1 MKKGFKSKLRM
12 TITMLL
18 MTWILAVPVFSAYA
32 SYSAPA
38 KDGLVNIPTASDNKK
53 TLDQLITGDKTTD
66 YDKANWVDYLNKHT
80 GADLNNAQKRNDKK
94 KKEDKESVSDG
105 ASKGSWTNGLDNS
118 IYDGDAQKIKK
129 DKDEDK
135 DPGVVEGLLIA
146 FFKSIGDWGYKFFN
160 NIHMTLDTVI
170 LGRVGGHGI
179 AMNGYN
185 VALFTFELRPGNPF
199 GIIAAAAYKTIRNI
213 IYILILVIVMGK
225 LAAATYAG
233 GSQRAIQALK
243 DAIGAFALAVVMLTA
258 MPYFVDVFLYIRD
271 VGLYAVAV
279 SLGKNVLNLDV
290 GSLSLIDMFRK
301 NAEQSFMNTA
311 MYVGSMMLNLYF
323 GIQYVGL
330 AISYVVYFF
339 AFPFVCMNTQFDR
352 KALGE
357 WWKSILL
364 SMVIPILDVV
374 LLFIPL
380 AFGVLGNS
388 EAIHVLQL
396 LVCSMLI
403 PARMLLRGAM
413 GIRTSMGMEMAG
425 IATMMG
431 AMSFARSAI
440 GGTARLAAGI
450 GRGIAGGKNDFTM
463 AEMNREQ
470 SERDNNQKVTSS
482 DHYDKQYGQQYDQKT
497 DSGVQACDDGVGV
510 FSDKME
516 MPHANSYVEG
526 AENLS
531 AMHAAVMGSFG
542 ENSENAIFQDSA
554 GEKTSDSGS
563 QSGVDQDI
571 LEKYAN
577 TSNFESPE
585 FKELSAAKKAE
596 LYRKRAYMRF
606 GGAAGK
612 ALFGAGGMAGG
623 AALAG
628 MTTTFFSPA
637 TKLQAMSI
645 GMDAGGSLGGAIGG
659 FAGSAVGGKIAD
671 KIPDTCQADNNGESV
686 DESSPQEMQNYIKNL
701 VQSRYQATMS
711 SINNEEIKA
720 MNLQQFQQYMTSD
733 QNADMEKYMDGV
745 YNSVKEMD
753 ASPKEMKEEMSRY
766 CVKHAMELSQP
777 YLDKNVNV
785 KSENMDPK
793 ILNELRERNNTA
805 LHNYYDKNFAPDV
818 LTSKYGGKY
827 KFD

>member
-1 MKKGFKSKLRM
+1 MKKGLKNKLRM

-146 FFKSIGDWGYKFFN
+146 FFKSMGDWGYKFFN

-185 VALFTFELRPGNPF
+185 VALFTFELRPGNPY
-199 GIIAAAAYKTIRNI
+199 GVVAAAAYTTMRNI

-243 DAIGAFALAVVMLTA
+243 DSIGSFALAVVMLTA

-271 VGLYAVAV
+271 VGLYATAV
-279 SLGKNVLNLDV
+279 SLGKNVLNMDIS
-290 GSLSLIDMFRK
+290 SLSLIDMFK
-301 NAEQSFMNTA
+301 ENAEQSFMNTA
-311 MYVGSMMLNLYF
+311 MYVGTLLLNLYF
-323 GIQYVGL
+323 GLQYVGL
-330 AISYVVYFF
+330 ALSYVVYFF
-339 AFPFVCMNTQFDR
+339 AFPFVCMNMQFDK

-357 WWKSILL
+357 WWKSLL
-364 SMVIPILDVV
+364 FSMVVPISDIM

-380 AFGVLGNS
+380 AFSHLGS
-388 EAIHVLQL
+388 SQAVHVLQL
-396 LVCSMLI
+396 IICSMLI
-403 PARMLLRGAM
+403 PTRMQLRGAM
-413 GIRTSMGMEMAG
+413 GIHTNIGMEMAG

-450 GRGIAGGKNDFTM
+450 GGGIAGGMRDRSM
-463 AEMNREQ
+463 AKMNQEQ
-470 SERDNNQKVTSS
+470 AARNEKQKVTAWNQ
-482 DHYDKQYGQQYDQKT
+482 YKQQNGY
-497 DSGVQACDDGVGV
+497 GVQPSADGRGTIPGEKEMPGVNSYAEGVRKLSEMYGVPPEAFGKDAANAVYEDGVG
-510 FSDKME
+510 
-516 MPHANSYVEG
+516 
-526 AENLS
+526 
-531 AMHAAVMGSFG
+531 GSGGFG
-542 ENSENAIFQDSA
+542 
-554 GEKTSDSGS
+554 GSGYGGT
-563 QSGVDQDI
+563 QSGVDQDL

-585 FKELSAAKKAE
+585 FKNLSPAKKAE
-596 LYRKRAYMRF
+596 LYRKRSLQQF

-612 ALFGAGGMAGG
+612 ALLGAGGMVGG
-623 AALAG
+623 AAVAG

-637 TKLQAMSI
+637 TKLQAMGI
-645 GMDAGGSLGGAIGG
+645 GMDAGGSFGGAVGG
-659 FAGSAVGGKIAD
+659 LAGSALGGKIAD
-671 KIPDTCQADNNGESV
+671 KIPGARTESFGGKDV
-686 DESSPQEMQNYIKNL
+686 DRLAQQEMQNYRKEWA
-701 VQSRYQATMS
+701 QSMYQATMS
-711 SINNEEIKA
+711 GITEEEINA

-793 ILNELRERNNTA
+793 ILNELRERNKTA

>member
-146 FFKSIGDWGYKFFN
+146 FFKSMGDWGYKFFN

-185 VALFTFELRPGNPF
+185 VALFTFELRPGNPY
-199 GIIAAAAYKTIRNI
+199 GVVAAAAYTTMRNI

-243 DAIGAFALAVVMLTA
+243 DSIGSFALAVVMLTA

-271 VGLYAVAV
+271 VGLYATAV
-279 SLGKNVLNLDV
+279 SLGKNVLNMDIS
-290 GSLSLIDMFRK
+290 SLSLIDMFK
-301 NAEQSFMNTA
+301 ENAEQSFMNTA
-311 MYVGSMMLNLYF
+311 MYVGTLLLNLYF
-323 GIQYVGL
+323 GLQYVGL
-330 AISYVVYFF
+330 ALSYVVYFF
-339 AFPFVCMNTQFDR
+339 AFPFVCMNMQFDK

-357 WWKSILL
+357 WWKSLL
-364 SMVIPILDVV
+364 FSMVVPISDIM

-380 AFGVLGNS
+380 AFSHLGS
-388 EAIHVLQL
+388 SQAVHVLQL
-396 LVCSMLI
+396 IICSMLI
-403 PARMLLRGAM
+403 PTRMQLRGAM
-413 GIRTSMGMEMAG
+413 GIHTNMGMEMAG

-450 GRGIAGGKNDFTM
+450 GGGIAGGMRDRSM
-463 AEMNREQ
+463 AKMNQEQ
-470 SERDNNQKVTSS
+470 AARNENQKVTAWNQ
-482 DHYDKQYGQQYDQKT
+482 YKQQNGY
-497 DSGVQACDDGVGV
+497 GVQPSADGRGTIPGEKEMPGVNSYAEGVKKLSEMYGVPPEAFGKDAANAVYEDGVG
-510 FSDKME
+510 
-516 MPHANSYVEG
+516 
-526 AENLS
+526 
-531 AMHAAVMGSFG
+531 GSGGFG
-542 ENSENAIFQDSA
+542 
-554 GEKTSDSGS
+554 GSGYGGT
-563 QSGVDQDI
+563 QSGVDQDL

-585 FKELSAAKKAE
+585 FKNLSPEKKAE
-596 LYRKRAYMRF
+596 LYRKRSFQQF

-612 ALFGAGGMAGG
+612 ALLGAGGMVGG
-623 AALAG
+623 AAVAG
-628 MTTTFFSPA
+628 MATTFFSPA
-637 TKLQAMSI
+637 TKLQAMGI
-645 GMDAGGSLGGAIGG
+645 GMDAGGSFGGAVGG
-659 FAGSAVGGKIAD
+659 LAGSALGGKLAD
-671 KIPDTCQADNNGESV
+671 KIPGARTEGFGGKDV
-686 DESSPQEMQNYIKNL
+686 DRLAQQEMQNYRKEWA
-701 VQSRYQATMS
+701 QSMYQATMS
-711 SINNEEIKA
+711 GINEEEINA

-733 QNADMEKYMDGV
+733 QNSDMEKYMDGV

>member
-18 MTWILAVPVFSAYA
+18 MTSILAVPVFSAYA
-32 SYSAPA
+32 SYSAPT
-38 KDGLVNIPTASDNKK
+38 KDGLVNIPTSSDNKK

-80 GADLNNAQKRNDKK
+80 GANLNNAHKRNDKK

-146 FFKSIGDWGYKFFN
+146 FFKSMGDWGYKFFN

-185 VALFTFELRPGNPF
+185 VALFTFELRPGNPY
-199 GIIAAAAYKTIRNI
+199 GVVAAAAYTTMRNI

-243 DAIGAFALAVVMLTA
+243 DSIGSFALAVVMLTA

-271 VGLYAVAV
+271 VGLYATAV
-279 SLGKNVLNLDV
+279 SLGKDVLNMDIS
-290 GSLSLIDMFRK
+290 SLSLIDMFK
-301 NAEQSFMNTA
+301 ENAEQSFMNTA
-311 MYVGSMMLNLYF
+311 MYVGTLLLNLYF
-323 GIQYVGL
+323 GLQYVGL
-330 AISYVVYFF
+330 ALSYVVYFF
-339 AFPFVCMNTQFDR
+339 AFPFVCMNMQFDK

-357 WWKSILL
+357 WWKSLL
-364 SMVIPILDVV
+364 FSMVIPISDIM

-380 AFGVLGNS
+380 AFSHLGS
-388 EAIHVLQL
+388 SQAVHVLQL
-396 LVCSMLI
+396 IICSMLI
-403 PARMLLRGAM
+403 PTRMQLRGAM
-413 GIRTSMGMEMAG
+413 GIHTNMGMEMAG

-450 GRGIAGGKNDFTM
+450 GGGIAGGMRDRSM
-463 AEMNREQ
+463 AKMNQEQ
-470 SERDNNQKVTSS
+470 AARNENQKVTAWNQ
-482 DHYDKQYGQQYDQKT
+482 YKQQNGY
-497 DSGVQACDDGVGV
+497 GVQPSADGRGTIPGEKEMPGVNSYAEGVRKLSEMYGVPPEAFGKDAANAAYKDGVG
-510 FSDKME
+510 
-516 MPHANSYVEG
+516 
-526 AENLS
+526 
-531 AMHAAVMGSFG
+531 GSGEFG
-542 ENSENAIFQDSA
+542 
-554 GEKTSDSGS
+554 GSGYGGT
-563 QSGVDQDI
+563 QSGVDQDL

-585 FKELSAAKKAE
+585 FKNLSPAKKAE
-596 LYRKRAYMRF
+596 LYRKRSLQQF

-612 ALFGAGGMAGG
+612 ALLGAGGMVGG
-623 AALAG
+623 AAVAG
-628 MTTTFFSPA
+628 MATTFFSPA
-637 TKLQAMSI
+637 TKLQAMGI
-645 GMDAGGSLGGAIGG
+645 GMDAGGSFGGAVGG
-659 FAGSAVGGKIAD
+659 LAGSALGGKLAD
-671 KIPDTCQADNNGESV
+671 KIPGARTEGFGGKDV
-686 DESSPQEMQNYIKNL
+686 DRLAQQEMQNYRKEWA
-701 VQSRYQATMS
+701 QSMYQATMS
-711 SINNEEIKA
+711 GINEEEINA

-733 QNADMEKYMDGV
+733 QNSDMEKYMDGV

>member
-18 MTWILAVPVFSAYA
+18 MTSILAVPVFSAYA
-32 SYSAPA
+32 SYSAPT
-38 KDGLVNIPTASDNKK
+38 KDGLVNIPTSSDNKK

-80 GADLNNAQKRNDKK
+80 GANLNNAQKRNDKK

-146 FFKSIGDWGYKFFN
+146 FFKSMGDWGYKFFN

-185 VALFTFELRPGNPF
+185 VALFTFELRPGNPY
-199 GIIAAAAYKTIRNI
+199 GVVAAAAYTTMRNI

-243 DAIGAFALAVVMLTA
+243 DSIGSFALAVVMLTA

-271 VGLYAVAV
+271 VGLYATAV
-279 SLGKNVLNLDV
+279 SLGKDVLNMDIS
-290 GSLSLIDMFRK
+290 SLSLIDMFK
-301 NAEQSFMNTA
+301 ENAEQSFMNTA
-311 MYVGSMMLNLYF
+311 MYVGTLLLNLYF
-323 GIQYVGL
+323 GLQYVGL
-330 AISYVVYFF
+330 ALSYVVYFF
-339 AFPFVCMNTQFDR
+339 AFPFVCMNMQFDK

-357 WWKSILL
+357 WWKSLL
-364 SMVIPILDVV
+364 FSMVIPISDIM

-380 AFGVLGNS
+380 AFSHLGS
-388 EAIHVLQL
+388 SQAVHVLQL
-396 LVCSMLI
+396 IICSMLI
-403 PARMLLRGAM
+403 PTRMQLRGAM
-413 GIRTSMGMEMAG
+413 GIHTNMGMEMAG

-450 GRGIAGGKNDFTM
+450 GGGIAGGMRDRSM
-463 AEMNREQ
+463 AKMNQEQ
-470 SERDNNQKVTSS
+470 AARNENQKVTAWNQ
-482 DHYDKQYGQQYDQKT
+482 YKQQNGY
-497 DSGVQACDDGVGV
+497 GVQPSADGRGTIPGKKEMPGVNSYAEGVRKLSEMYGVPPEAFGKDAANAAYKDGVG
-510 FSDKME
+510 
-516 MPHANSYVEG
+516 
-526 AENLS
+526 
-531 AMHAAVMGSFG
+531 GSGEFG
-542 ENSENAIFQDSA
+542 
-554 GEKTSDSGS
+554 GSGYGGT
-563 QSGVDQDI
+563 QSGVDQDL

-585 FKELSAAKKAE
+585 FKNLSPAKKAE
-596 LYRKRAYMRF
+596 LYRKRSLQQF

-612 ALFGAGGMAGG
+612 ALLGAGGMVGG
-623 AALAG
+623 AAVAG
-628 MTTTFFSPA
+628 MATTFFSPA
-637 TKLQAMSI
+637 TKLQAMGI
-645 GMDAGGSLGGAIGG
+645 GMDAGGSFGGAVGG
-659 FAGSAVGGKIAD
+659 LAGSALGGKLAD
-671 KIPDTCQADNNGESV
+671 KIPGARTEGFGGKDV
-686 DESSPQEMQNYIKNL
+686 DRLAQQEMQNYRKEWA
-701 VQSRYQATMS
+701 QSMYQATMS
-711 SINNEEIKA
+711 GINEEEINA

-733 QNADMEKYMDGV
+733 QNSDMEKYMDGV

>member
-1 MKKGFKSKLRM
+1 MKKGLKNKLRM

-32 SYSAPA
+32 SYSAPT

-80 GADLNNAQKRNDKK
+80 GADLNNAKKRNDKK

-146 FFKSIGDWGYKFFN
+146 FFKSMGDWGYKFFN

-185 VALFTFELRPGNPF
+185 VALFTFELRPGNPY
-199 GIIAAAAYKTIRNI
+199 GVVAAAAYTTMRNI

-243 DAIGAFALAVVMLTA
+243 DSIGSFALAVVMLTA

-271 VGLYAVAV
+271 VGLYAAAV
-279 SLGKNVLNLDV
+279 SLGKNVLNMDIS
-290 GSLSLIDMFRK
+290 SLSLIDMFK
-301 NAEQSFMNTA
+301 ENAEQSFMNTA
-311 MYVGSMMLNLYF
+311 MYVGTLLLNLYF
-323 GIQYVGL
+323 GLQYVGL
-330 AISYVVYFF
+330 ALSYVVYFF
-339 AFPFVCMNTQFDR
+339 AFPFVCMNMQFDK

-357 WWKSILL
+357 WWKSLL
-364 SMVIPILDVV
+364 FSMVVPISDIM

-380 AFGVLGNS
+380 AFSHLGS
-388 EAIHVLQL
+388 SQAVHVLQL
-396 LVCSMLI
+396 IICSMLI
-403 PARMLLRGAM
+403 PTRMQLRGAM
-413 GIRTSMGMEMAG
+413 GIHTNIGMEMAG

-450 GRGIAGGKNDFTM
+450 GGGIAGGMRDRSM
-463 AEMNREQ
+463 AKMNQEQ
-470 SERDNNQKVTSS
+470 AARNENQKVTAWNQ
-482 DHYDKQYGQQYDQKT
+482 YKQQNGY
-497 DSGVQACDDGVGV
+497 GVQPSADGRGTIPGEKEMPGVNSYAEGVRKLSEMYGVPPEAFGKDAANAAYKDGVG
-510 FSDKME
+510 
-516 MPHANSYVEG
+516 
-526 AENLS
+526 
-531 AMHAAVMGSFG
+531 GSGEFG
-542 ENSENAIFQDSA
+542 
-554 GEKTSDSGS
+554 GSGYGGT
-563 QSGVDQDI
+563 QSGVDQDL

-585 FKELSAAKKAE
+585 FKNLSPAKKAE
-596 LYRKRAYMRF
+596 LYRKRSLQQF

-612 ALFGAGGMAGG
+612 ALLGAGGMVGG
-623 AALAG
+623 AAVAG
-628 MTTTFFSPA
+628 MATTFFSPA
-637 TKLQAMSI
+637 TKLQAMGI
-645 GMDAGGSLGGAIGG
+645 GMDAGGSFGGAVGG
-659 FAGSAVGGKIAD
+659 LAGSALGGKIAD
-671 KIPDTCQADNNGESV
+671 KIPGARTEGFGGKDV
-686 DESSPQEMQNYIKNL
+686 DRLAQQEMQNYRKEWA
-701 VQSRYQATMS
+701 QSMYQATMS
-711 SINNEEIKA
+711 GINEEEINA

-733 QNADMEKYMDGV
+733 QNSDMEKYMDGV

>member
-1 MKKGFKSKLRM
+1 MKKGLKNKLRM

-32 SYSAPA
+32 SYSAPT

-146 FFKSIGDWGYKFFN
+146 FFKSMGDWGYKFFN

-185 VALFTFELRPGNPF
+185 VALFTFELRPGNPY
-199 GIIAAAAYKTIRNI
+199 GVVAAAAYTTMRNI

-243 DAIGAFALAVVMLTA
+243 DSIGSFALAVVMLTA

-271 VGLYAVAV
+271 VGLYATAV
-279 SLGKNVLNLDV
+279 SLGKNVLNMDIS
-290 GSLSLIDMFRK
+290 SLSLIDMFK
-301 NAEQSFMNTA
+301 ENAEQSFMNTA
-311 MYVGSMMLNLYF
+311 MYVGTLLLNLYF
-323 GIQYVGL
+323 GLQYVGL
-330 AISYVVYFF
+330 ALSYVVYFF
-339 AFPFVCMNTQFDR
+339 AFPFVCMNMQFDK

-357 WWKSILL
+357 WWKSLL
-364 SMVIPILDVV
+364 FSMVVPISDIM

-380 AFGVLGNS
+380 AFSHLGS
-388 EAIHVLQL
+388 SQAVHVLQL
-396 LVCSMLI
+396 IICSMLI
-403 PARMLLRGAM
+403 PTRMQLRGAM
-413 GIRTSMGMEMAG
+413 GIHTNIGMEMAG

-450 GRGIAGGKNDFTM
+450 GGGIAGGMRDRSM
-463 AEMNREQ
+463 AKMNQEQ
-470 SERDNNQKVTSS
+470 AARNENQKVTAWNQ
-482 DHYDKQYGQQYDQKT
+482 YKQQNGY
-497 DSGVQACDDGVGV
+497 GVQPSADGRGTIPGEKEMPGVNSYAEGVRKLSEMYGVPPEAFGKDAANAAYKDGVG
-510 FSDKME
+510 
-516 MPHANSYVEG
+516 
-526 AENLS
+526 
-531 AMHAAVMGSFG
+531 GSGEFG
-542 ENSENAIFQDSA
+542 
-554 GEKTSDSGS
+554 GSGYGGT
-563 QSGVDQDI
+563 QSGVDQDL

-585 FKELSAAKKAE
+585 FKNLSPAKKAE
-596 LYRKRAYMRF
+596 LYRKRSLQQF

-612 ALFGAGGMAGG
+612 ALLGAGGMVGG
-623 AALAG
+623 AAVAG
-628 MTTTFFSPA
+628 MATTFFSPA
-637 TKLQAMSI
+637 TKLQAMGI
-645 GMDAGGSLGGAIGG
+645 GMDAGGSFGGAVGG
-659 FAGSAVGGKIAD
+659 LAGSALGGKIAD
-671 KIPDTCQADNNGESV
+671 KIPGARTEGFGGKDV
-686 DESSPQEMQNYIKNL
+686 DRLAQQEMQNYRKEWA
-701 VQSRYQATMS
+701 QSMYQATMS
-711 SINNEEIKA
+711 GINEEEINA

-733 QNADMEKYMDGV
+733 QNSDMEKYMDGV

>member
-1 MKKGFKSKLRM
+1 MKKGLKNKLRM

-146 FFKSIGDWGYKFFN
+146 FFKSMGDWGYKFFN

-185 VALFTFELRPGNPF
+185 VALFTFELRPGNPY
-199 GIIAAAAYKTIRNI
+199 GVVAAAAYTTMRNI

-225 LAAATYAG
+225 LAVATYAG

-243 DAIGAFALAVVMLTA
+243 DSIGSFALAVVMLTA

-271 VGLYAVAV
+271 VGLYATAV
-279 SLGKNVLNLDV
+279 SLGKNVLNMDIS
-290 GSLSLIDMFRK
+290 SLSLIDMFK
-301 NAEQSFMNTA
+301 ENAEQSFMNTA
-311 MYVGSMMLNLYF
+311 MYVGTLLLNLYF
-323 GIQYVGL
+323 GLQYVGL
-330 AISYVVYFF
+330 ALSYVVYFF
-339 AFPFVCMNTQFDR
+339 AFPFVCMNMQFDK

-357 WWKSILL
+357 WWKSLL
-364 SMVIPILDVV
+364 FSMVVPISDIM

-380 AFGVLGNS
+380 AFSHLGS
-388 EAIHVLQL
+388 SQAVHVLQL
-396 LVCSMLI
+396 IICSMLI
-403 PARMLLRGAM
+403 PTRMQLRGAM
-413 GIRTSMGMEMAG
+413 GIHTNIGMEMAG

-450 GRGIAGGKNDFTM
+450 GGGIAGGMRDRSM
-463 AEMNREQ
+463 AKMNQEQ
-470 SERDNNQKVTSS
+470 AARNENQKVTAWNQ
-482 DHYDKQYGQQYDQKT
+482 YKQQNGY
-497 DSGVQACDDGVGV
+497 GVQPSADGRGTIPGEKEMPGVNSYAEGVRKLSEMYGVPPEAFGKDAANAAYKDGVG
-510 FSDKME
+510 
-516 MPHANSYVEG
+516 
-526 AENLS
+526 
-531 AMHAAVMGSFG
+531 GSGEFG
-542 ENSENAIFQDSA
+542 
-554 GEKTSDSGS
+554 GSGYGGT
-563 QSGVDQDI
+563 QSGVDQDL

-585 FKELSAAKKAE
+585 FKNLSPAKKAE
-596 LYRKRAYMRF
+596 LYRKRSLQQF

-612 ALFGAGGMAGG
+612 ALLGAGGMVGG
-623 AALAG
+623 AAVAG
-628 MTTTFFSPA
+628 MATTFFSPA
-637 TKLQAMSI
+637 TKLQAMGI
-645 GMDAGGSLGGAIGG
+645 GMDAGGSFGGAVGG
-659 FAGSAVGGKIAD
+659 LAGSALGGKIAD
-671 KIPDTCQADNNGESV
+671 KIPGARTEGFGGKDV
-686 DESSPQEMQNYIKNL
+686 DRLAQQEMQNYRKEWA
-701 VQSRYQATMS
+701 QSMYQATMS
-711 SINNEEIKA
+711 GINEEEINA

-733 QNADMEKYMDGV
+733 QNLDMEKYMDGV

>member
-146 FFKSIGDWGYKFFN
+146 FFKSMGDWGYKFFN

-185 VALFTFELRPGNPF
+185 VALFTFELRPGNPY
-199 GIIAAAAYKTIRNI
+199 GVVAAAAYTTMRNI

-243 DAIGAFALAVVMLTA
+243 DSIGSFALAVVMLTA

-271 VGLYAVAV
+271 VGLYATAV
-279 SLGKNVLNLDV
+279 SLGKNVLNMDIS
-290 GSLSLIDMFRK
+290 SLSLIDMFK
-301 NAEQSFMNTA
+301 ENAEQSFMNTA
-311 MYVGSMMLNLYF
+311 MYVRTLLLNLYF
-323 GIQYVGL
+323 GLQYVGL
-330 AISYVVYFF
+330 ALSYVVYFF
-339 AFPFVCMNTQFDR
+339 AFPFVCMNMQFDK

-357 WWKSILL
+357 WWKSLL
-364 SMVIPILDVV
+364 FSMVVPISDIM

-380 AFGVLGNS
+380 AFSHLGS
-388 EAIHVLQL
+388 SQAVHVLQL
-396 LVCSMLI
+396 IICSMLI
-403 PARMLLRGAM
+403 PTRMQLRGAM
-413 GIRTSMGMEMAG
+413 GIHTNIGMEMAG

-450 GRGIAGGKNDFTM
+450 GGGIAGGMRDRSM
-463 AEMNREQ
+463 AKMNQEQ
-470 SERDNNQKVTSS
+470 AARNENQKVTAWNQ
-482 DHYDKQYGQQYDQKT
+482 YKQQNGY
-497 DSGVQACDDGVGV
+497 GVQPSADGRGTIPGEKEMPGVNSYAEGVRKLSEMYGVPPEAFGKDAANAAYKDGVG
-510 FSDKME
+510 
-516 MPHANSYVEG
+516 
-526 AENLS
+526 
-531 AMHAAVMGSFG
+531 GSGEFG
-542 ENSENAIFQDSA
+542 
-554 GEKTSDSGS
+554 GSGYGGT
-563 QSGVDQDI
+563 QSGVDQDL

-585 FKELSAAKKAE
+585 FKNLSPAKKAE
-596 LYRKRAYMRF
+596 LYRKRSLQQF

-612 ALFGAGGMAGG
+612 ALLGAGGMVGG
-623 AALAG
+623 AAVAG
-628 MTTTFFSPA
+628 MATTFFSPA
-637 TKLQAMSI
+637 TKLQAMGI
-645 GMDAGGSLGGAIGG
+645 GMDAGGSFGGAVGG
-659 FAGSAVGGKIAD
+659 LAGSALGGKIAD
-671 KIPDTCQADNNGESV
+671 KIPGARTEGFGGKDV
-686 DESSPQEMQNYIKNL
+686 DRLAQQEMQNYRKEWA
-701 VQSRYQATMS
+701 QSMYQATMS
-711 SINNEEIKA
+711 GINEEEINA

-733 QNADMEKYMDGV
+733 QNSDMEKYMDGV

>member
-146 FFKSIGDWGYKFFN
+146 FFKSMGDWGYKFFN

-185 VALFTFELRPGNPF
+185 VALFTFELRPGNPY
-199 GIIAAAAYKTIRNI
+199 GVVAAAAYTTMRNI

-243 DAIGAFALAVVMLTA
+243 DSIGSFALAVVMLTA

-271 VGLYAVAV
+271 VGLYATAV
-279 SLGKNVLNLDV
+279 SLGKNVLNMDIS
-290 GSLSLIDMFRK
+290 SLSLIDMFK
-301 NAEQSFMNTA
+301 ENAEQSFMNTA
-311 MYVGSMMLNLYF
+311 MYVGTLLLNLYF
-323 GIQYVGL
+323 GLQYVGL
-330 AISYVVYFF
+330 ALSYVVYFF
-339 AFPFVCMNTQFDR
+339 AFPFVCMNMQFDK

-357 WWKSILL
+357 WWKSLL
-364 SMVIPILDVV
+364 FSMVVPISDIM

-380 AFGVLGNS
+380 AFSHLGS
-388 EAIHVLQL
+388 SQAVHVLQL
-396 LVCSMLI
+396 IICSMLI
-403 PARMLLRGAM
+403 PTRMQLRGAM
-413 GIRTSMGMEMAG
+413 GIHTNMGMEMAG

-450 GRGIAGGKNDFTM
+450 GGGIAGGMRDRSM
-463 AEMNREQ
+463 AKMNQEQ
-470 SERDNNQKVTSS
+470 AARNENQKVTAWNQ
-482 DHYDKQYGQQYDQKT
+482 YKQQNGY
-497 DSGVQACDDGVGV
+497 GVQPSADGRGTIPGEKEMPGVNSYAEGVRKLSEMYGVPPEAFGKDAANAAYKDGVG
-510 FSDKME
+510 
-516 MPHANSYVEG
+516 
-526 AENLS
+526 
-531 AMHAAVMGSFG
+531 GSGEFG
-542 ENSENAIFQDSA
+542 
-554 GEKTSDSGS
+554 GSGYGGT
-563 QSGVDQDI
+563 QSGVDQDL

-585 FKELSAAKKAE
+585 FKNLSPAKKAE
-596 LYRKRAYMRF
+596 LYRKRSLQQF

-612 ALFGAGGMAGG
+612 ALLGAGGMVGG
-623 AALAG
+623 AAVAG
-628 MTTTFFSPA
+628 MATTFFSPA
-637 TKLQAMSI
+637 TKLQAMGI
-645 GMDAGGSLGGAIGG
+645 GMDAGGSFGGAVGG
-659 FAGSAVGGKIAD
+659 LAGSALGGKLAD
-671 KIPDTCQADNNGESV
+671 KIPGARTEGFGGKDV
-686 DESSPQEMQNYIKNL
+686 DRLAQQEMQNYRKEWA
-701 VQSRYQATMS
+701 QSMYQATMS
-711 SINNEEIKA
+711 GINEEEINA
-720 MNLQQFQQYMTSD
+720 MNLQQYQQYMTSD
-733 QNADMEKYMDGV
+733 QNSDMEKYMDGV

>member
-18 MTWILAVPVFSAYA
+18 MTSILAVPVFSAYA
-32 SYSAPA
+32 SYSAPT

-146 FFKSIGDWGYKFFN
+146 FFKSMGDWGYKFFN

-185 VALFTFELRPGNPF
+185 VALFTFELRPGNPY
-199 GIIAAAAYKTIRNI
+199 GVVAAAAYTTMRNI

-243 DAIGAFALAVVMLTA
+243 DSIGSFALAVVMLTA

-271 VGLYAVAV
+271 VGLYATAV
-279 SLGKNVLNLDV
+279 SLGKNVLNMDIS
-290 GSLSLIDMFRK
+290 SLSLIDMFK
-301 NAEQSFMNTA
+301 ENAEQSFMNTA
-311 MYVGSMMLNLYF
+311 MYVGTLLLNLYF
-323 GIQYVGL
+323 GLQYVGL
-330 AISYVVYFF
+330 ALSYVVYFF
-339 AFPFVCMNTQFDR
+339 AFPFVCMNMQFDK

-357 WWKSILL
+357 WWKSLL
-364 SMVIPILDVV
+364 FSMVVPISDIM

-380 AFGVLGNS
+380 AFSHLGS
-388 EAIHVLQL
+388 SQAVHVLQL
-396 LVCSMLI
+396 IICSMLI
-403 PARMLLRGAM
+403 PTRMQLRGAM
-413 GIRTSMGMEMAG
+413 GIHTNMGMEMAG

-450 GRGIAGGKNDFTM
+450 GGGIAGGMRDRSM
-463 AEMNREQ
+463 AKMNQEQ
-470 SERDNNQKVTSS
+470 AARNENQKVTAWNQ
-482 DHYDKQYGQQYDQKT
+482 YKQQNGY
-497 DSGVQACDDGVGV
+497 GVQPSADGRGTIPGEKEMPGVNSYAEGVRKLSEMYGVPPEAFGKDAANAAYKDGVG
-510 FSDKME
+510 
-516 MPHANSYVEG
+516 
-526 AENLS
+526 
-531 AMHAAVMGSFG
+531 GSGEFG
-542 ENSENAIFQDSA
+542 
-554 GEKTSDSGS
+554 GSGYGGT
-563 QSGVDQDI
+563 QSGVDQDL

-585 FKELSAAKKAE
+585 FKNLSPAKKAE
-596 LYRKRAYMRF
+596 LYRKRSLQQF

-612 ALFGAGGMAGG
+612 ALLGAGGMVGG
-623 AALAG
+623 AAVAG
-628 MTTTFFSPA
+628 MATTFFSPA
-637 TKLQAMSI
+637 TKLQAMGI
-645 GMDAGGSLGGAIGG
+645 GMDAGGSFGGAVGG
-659 FAGSAVGGKIAD
+659 LAGSALGGKLAD
-671 KIPDTCQADNNGESV
+671 KIPGARTEGFGGKDV
-686 DESSPQEMQNYIKNL
+686 DRLAQQEMQNYRKEWA
-701 VQSRYQATMS
+701 QSMYQATMS
-711 SINNEEIKA
+711 GINEEEINA

-733 QNADMEKYMDGV
+733 QNSDMEKYMDGV

>member
-135 DPGVVEGLLIA
+135 NPGVVEGLLIA
-146 FFKSIGDWGYKFFN
+146 FFKSMGDWGYKFFN

-185 VALFTFELRPGNPF
+185 VALFTFELRPGNPY
-199 GIIAAAAYKTIRNI
+199 GVVAAAAYTTMRNI

-243 DAIGAFALAVVMLTA
+243 DSIGSFALAVVMLTA

-271 VGLYAVAV
+271 VGLYATAV
-279 SLGKNVLNLDV
+279 SLGKNVLNMDIS
-290 GSLSLIDMFRK
+290 SLSLIDMFK
-301 NAEQSFMNTA
+301 ENAEQSFMNTA
-311 MYVGSMMLNLYF
+311 MYVGTLLLNLYF
-323 GIQYVGL
+323 GLQYVGL
-330 AISYVVYFF
+330 ALSYVVYFF
-339 AFPFVCMNTQFDR
+339 AFPFVCMNMQFDK

-357 WWKSILL
+357 WWKSLL
-364 SMVIPILDVV
+364 FSMVVPISDIM

-380 AFGVLGNS
+380 AFSHLGS
-388 EAIHVLQL
+388 SQAVHVLQL
-396 LVCSMLI
+396 IICSMLI
-403 PARMLLRGAM
+403 PTRMQLRGAM
-413 GIRTSMGMEMAG
+413 GIHTNMGMEMAG

-450 GRGIAGGKNDFTM
+450 GGGIAGGMRDRSM
-463 AEMNREQ
+463 AKMNQEQ
-470 SERDNNQKVTSS
+470 AARNENQKVTAWNQ
-482 DHYDKQYGQQYDQKT
+482 YKQQNGY
-497 DSGVQACDDGVGV
+497 GVQPSADGRGTIPGEKEMPGVNSYAEGVRKLSEMYGVPPEAFGKDAANAAYKDGVG
-510 FSDKME
+510 
-516 MPHANSYVEG
+516 
-526 AENLS
+526 
-531 AMHAAVMGSFG
+531 GSGEFG
-542 ENSENAIFQDSA
+542 
-554 GEKTSDSGS
+554 GSGYGGT
-563 QSGVDQDI
+563 QSGVDQDL

-585 FKELSAAKKAE
+585 FKNLSPAKKAE
-596 LYRKRAYMRF
+596 LYRKRSLQQF

-612 ALFGAGGMAGG
+612 ALLGAGGMVGG
-623 AALAG
+623 AAVAG
-628 MTTTFFSPA
+628 MATTFFSPA
-637 TKLQAMSI
+637 TKLQAMGI
-645 GMDAGGSLGGAIGG
+645 GMDAGGSFGGAVGG
-659 FAGSAVGGKIAD
+659 LAGSALGGKLAD
-671 KIPDTCQADNNGESV
+671 KIPGARTEGFGGKDV
-686 DESSPQEMQNYIKNL
+686 DRLAQQEMQNYRKEWA
-701 VQSRYQATMS
+701 QSMYQATMS
-711 SINNEEIKA
+711 GINEEEINA

-733 QNADMEKYMDGV
+733 QNSDMEKYMDGV

>member
-146 FFKSIGDWGYKFFN
+146 FFKSMGDWGYKFFN

-185 VALFTFELRPGNPF
+185 VALFTFELRPGNPY
-199 GIIAAAAYKTIRNI
+199 GVVAAAAYTTMRNI

-243 DAIGAFALAVVMLTA
+243 DSIGSFALAVVMLTA

-271 VGLYAVAV
+271 VGLYATAV
-279 SLGKNVLNLDV
+279 SLGKDVLNMDIS
-290 GSLSLIDMFRK
+290 SLSLIDMFK
-301 NAEQSFMNTA
+301 ENAEQSFMNTA
-311 MYVGSMMLNLYF
+311 MYVGTLLLNLYF
-323 GIQYVGL
+323 GLQYVGL
-330 AISYVVYFF
+330 ALSYVVYFF
-339 AFPFVCMNTQFDR
+339 AFPFVCMNMQFDK

-357 WWKSILL
+357 WWKSLL
-364 SMVIPILDVV
+364 FSMVIPISDIM

-380 AFGVLGNS
+380 AFSHLGS
-388 EAIHVLQL
+388 SQAVHVLQL
-396 LVCSMLI
+396 IICSMLI
-403 PARMLLRGAM
+403 PTRMQLRGAM
-413 GIRTSMGMEMAG
+413 GIHTNMGMEMAG

-450 GRGIAGGKNDFTM
+450 GGGIAGGMRDRSM
-463 AEMNREQ
+463 AKMNQEQ
-470 SERDNNQKVTSS
+470 AARNENQKVTAWNQ
-482 DHYDKQYGQQYDQKT
+482 YKQQNGY
-497 DSGVQACDDGVGV
+497 GVQPSADGRGTIPGEKEMPGVNSYAEGVKKLSEMYGVPPEAFGKDAANAAYKDGVG
-510 FSDKME
+510 
-516 MPHANSYVEG
+516 
-526 AENLS
+526 
-531 AMHAAVMGSFG
+531 GSGEFG
-542 ENSENAIFQDSA
+542 
-554 GEKTSDSGS
+554 GSGYGGT
-563 QSGVDQDI
+563 QSGVDQDL

-585 FKELSAAKKAE
+585 FKNLSPEKKAE
-596 LYRKRAYMRF
+596 LYRKRSFQQF

-612 ALFGAGGMAGG
+612 ALLGAGGMVGG
-623 AALAG
+623 AAVAG
-628 MTTTFFSPA
+628 MATTFFSPA
-637 TKLQAMSI
+637 TKLQAMGI
-645 GMDAGGSLGGAIGG
+645 GMDAGGSFGGAVGG
-659 FAGSAVGGKIAD
+659 LAGSALGGKLAD
-671 KIPDTCQADNNGESV
+671 KIPGARTEGFGGKDV
-686 DESSPQEMQNYIKNL
+686 DRLAQQEMQNYRKEWA
-701 VQSRYQATMS
+701 QSMYQATMS
-711 SINNEEIKA
+711 GINEEEINA

-733 QNADMEKYMDGV
+733 QNSDMEKYMDGV
-745 YNSVKEMD
+745 YNSVKKMD

>member
-1 MKKGFKSKLRM
+1 MKKGLKNKLRM

-146 FFKSIGDWGYKFFN
+146 FFKSMGDWGYKFFN

-185 VALFTFELRPGNPF
+185 VALFTFELRPGNPY
-199 GIIAAAAYKTIRNI
+199 GVVAAAAYTTMRNI

-225 LAAATYAG
+225 LAVATYAG

-243 DAIGAFALAVVMLTA
+243 DSIGSFALAVVMLTA

-271 VGLYAVAV
+271 VGLYATAV
-279 SLGKNVLNLDV
+279 SLGKNVLNMDIS
-290 GSLSLIDMFRK
+290 SLSLIDMFK
-301 NAEQSFMNTA
+301 ENAEQSFMNTA
-311 MYVGSMMLNLYF
+311 MYVGTLLLNLYF
-323 GIQYVGL
+323 GLQYVGL
-330 AISYVVYFF
+330 ALSYVVYFF
-339 AFPFVCMNTQFDR
+339 AFPFVCMNMQFDK

-357 WWKSILL
+357 WWKSLL
-364 SMVIPILDVV
+364 FSMVVPISDIM

-380 AFGVLGNS
+380 AFSHLGS
-388 EAIHVLQL
+388 SQAVHVLQL
-396 LVCSMLI
+396 IICSMLI
-403 PARMLLRGAM
+403 PTRMQLRGAM
-413 GIRTSMGMEMAG
+413 GIHTNIGMEMAG

-450 GRGIAGGKNDFTM
+450 GGGIAGGMRDRSM
-463 AEMNREQ
+463 AKMNQEQ
-470 SERDNNQKVTSS
+470 AARNENQKVTAWNQ
-482 DHYDKQYGQQYDQKT
+482 YKQQNGY
-497 DSGVQACDDGVGV
+497 GVQPSVDGRGTIPGEKEMPGVNSYAEGVRKLSEMYGVPPEAFGKDAANAAYKDGVG
-510 FSDKME
+510 
-516 MPHANSYVEG
+516 
-526 AENLS
+526 
-531 AMHAAVMGSFG
+531 GSGEFG
-542 ENSENAIFQDSA
+542 
-554 GEKTSDSGS
+554 GSGYGGT
-563 QSGVDQDI
+563 QSGVDQDL

-585 FKELSAAKKAE
+585 FKNLSPAKKAE
-596 LYRKRAYMRF
+596 LYRKRSLQQF

-612 ALFGAGGMAGG
+612 ALLGAGGMVGG
-623 AALAG
+623 AAVAG
-628 MTTTFFSPA
+628 MATTFFSPA
-637 TKLQAMSI
+637 TKLQAMGI
-645 GMDAGGSLGGAIGG
+645 GMDAGGSFGGAVGG
-659 FAGSAVGGKIAD
+659 LAGSALGGKIAD
-671 KIPDTCQADNNGESV
+671 KIPGARTEGFGGKDV
-686 DESSPQEMQNYIKNL
+686 DRLAQQEMQNYRKEWA
-701 VQSRYQATMS
+701 QSMYQATMS
-711 SINNEEIKA
+711 GINEEEINA

-733 QNADMEKYMDGV
+733 QNSDMEKYMDGV

>member
-1 MKKGFKSKLRM
+1 MKKGLKNKLRM

-80 GADLNNAQKRNDKK
+80 GADLNNAKKRNDKK

-146 FFKSIGDWGYKFFN
+146 FFKSMGDWGYKFFN

-185 VALFTFELRPGNPF
+185 VALFTFELRPGNPY
-199 GIIAAAAYKTIRNI
+199 GVVAAAAYTTMRNI

-243 DAIGAFALAVVMLTA
+243 DSIGSFALAVVMLTA

-271 VGLYAVAV
+271 VGLYATAV
-279 SLGKNVLNLDV
+279 SLGKNVLNMDIS
-290 GSLSLIDMFRK
+290 SLSLIDMFK
-301 NAEQSFMNTA
+301 ENAEQSFMNTA
-311 MYVGSMMLNLYF
+311 MYVGTLLLNLYF
-323 GIQYVGL
+323 GLQYVGL
-330 AISYVVYFF
+330 ALSYVVYFF
-339 AFPFVCMNTQFDR
+339 AFPFVCMNMQFDK

-357 WWKSILL
+357 WWKSLL
-364 SMVIPILDVV
+364 FSMVVPISDIM

-380 AFGVLGNS
+380 AFSHLGS
-388 EAIHVLQL
+388 SQAVHVLQL
-396 LVCSMLI
+396 IICSMLI
-403 PARMLLRGAM
+403 PTRMQLRGAM
-413 GIRTSMGMEMAG
+413 GIHTNIGMEMAG

-450 GRGIAGGKNDFTM
+450 GGGIAGGMRDRSM
-463 AEMNREQ
+463 AKMNQEQ
-470 SERDNNQKVTSS
+470 AARNENQKVTAWNQ
-482 DHYDKQYGQQYDQKT
+482 YKQQNGY
-497 DSGVQACDDGVGV
+497 GVQPSADGRGTIPGEKEMPGVNSYAEGVRKLSEMYGVPPEAFGKDAANAAYKDGVG
-510 FSDKME
+510 
-516 MPHANSYVEG
+516 
-526 AENLS
+526 
-531 AMHAAVMGSFG
+531 GSGEFG
-542 ENSENAIFQDSA
+542 
-554 GEKTSDSGS
+554 GSGYGGT
-563 QSGVDQDI
+563 QSGVDQDL

-585 FKELSAAKKAE
+585 FKNLSPAKKAE
-596 LYRKRAYMRF
+596 LYRKRSLQQF

-612 ALFGAGGMAGG
+612 ALLGAGGMVGG
-623 AALAG
+623 AAVAG
-628 MTTTFFSPA
+628 MATTFFSPA
-637 TKLQAMSI
+637 TKLQAMGI
-645 GMDAGGSLGGAIGG
+645 GMDAGGSFGGAVGG
-659 FAGSAVGGKIAD
+659 LAGSALGGKIAD
-671 KIPDTCQADNNGESV
+671 KIPGARTEGFGGKDV
-686 DESSPQEMQNYIKNL
+686 DRLAQQEMQNYRKEWA
-701 VQSRYQATMS
+701 QSMYQATMS
-711 SINNEEIKA
+711 GINEEEINA

-733 QNADMEKYMDGV
+733 QNSDMEKYMDGV

>member
-18 MTWILAVPVFSAYA
+18 MTSILAVPVFSAYA
-32 SYSAPA
+32 SYSAPT
-38 KDGLVNIPTASDNKK
+38 KDGLVNIPTSSDNKK

-80 GADLNNAQKRNDKK
+80 GANLNNAQKRNDKK

-146 FFKSIGDWGYKFFN
+146 FFKSMGDWGYKFFN

-185 VALFTFELRPGNPF
+185 VALFTFELRPGNPY
-199 GIIAAAAYKTIRNI
+199 GVVAAAAYTTMRNI

-243 DAIGAFALAVVMLTA
+243 DSIGSFALAVVMLTA

-271 VGLYAVAV
+271 VGLYATAV
-279 SLGKNVLNLDV
+279 SLGKDVLNMDIS
-290 GSLSLIDMFRK
+290 SLSLIDMFK
-301 NAEQSFMNTA
+301 ENAEQRFMNTA
-311 MYVGSMMLNLYF
+311 MYVGTLLLNLYF
-323 GIQYVGL
+323 GLQYVGL
-330 AISYVVYFF
+330 ALSYVVYFF
-339 AFPFVCMNTQFDR
+339 AFPFVCMNMQFDK

-357 WWKSILL
+357 WWKSLL
-364 SMVIPILDVV
+364 FSMVIPISDIM

-380 AFGVLGNS
+380 AFSHLGS
-388 EAIHVLQL
+388 SQAVHVLQL
-396 LVCSMLI
+396 IICSMLI
-403 PARMLLRGAM
+403 PTRMQLRGAM
-413 GIRTSMGMEMAG
+413 GIHTNMGMEMAG

-450 GRGIAGGKNDFTM
+450 GGGIAGGMRDRSM
-463 AEMNREQ
+463 AKMNQEQ
-470 SERDNNQKVTSS
+470 AARNENQKVTAWNQ
-482 DHYDKQYGQQYDQKT
+482 YKQQNGY
-497 DSGVQACDDGVGV
+497 GVQPSADGRGTIPGEKEMPGVNSYAEGVRKLSEMYGVPPEAFGKDAANAAYKDGVG
-510 FSDKME
+510 
-516 MPHANSYVEG
+516 
-526 AENLS
+526 
-531 AMHAAVMGSFG
+531 GSGEFG
-542 ENSENAIFQDSA
+542 
-554 GEKTSDSGS
+554 GSGYGGT
-563 QSGVDQDI
+563 QSGVDQDL

-585 FKELSAAKKAE
+585 FKNLSPAKKAE
-596 LYRKRAYMRF
+596 LYRKRSLQQF

-612 ALFGAGGMAGG
+612 ALLGAGGMVGG
-623 AALAG
+623 AAVAG
-628 MTTTFFSPA
+628 MATTFFSPA
-637 TKLQAMSI
+637 TKLQAMGI
-645 GMDAGGSLGGAIGG
+645 GMDAGGSFGGAVGG
-659 FAGSAVGGKIAD
+659 LAGSALGGKLAD
-671 KIPDTCQADNNGESV
+671 KIPGARTEGFGGKDV
-686 DESSPQEMQNYIKNL
+686 DRLAQQEMQNYRKEWA
-701 VQSRYQATMS
+701 QSMYQATMS
-711 SINNEEIKA
+711 GINEEEINA

-733 QNADMEKYMDGV
+733 QNSDMEKYMDGV

>member
-18 MTWILAVPVFSAYA
+18 MTSILAVPVFSAYA
-32 SYSAPA
+32 SYSAPT
-38 KDGLVNIPTASDNKK
+38 KDGLVNIPTSSDNKK

-80 GADLNNAQKRNDKK
+80 GANLNNAQKRNDKK

-146 FFKSIGDWGYKFFN
+146 FFKSMGDWGYKFFN

-185 VALFTFELRPGNPF
+185 VALFTFELRPGNPY
-199 GIIAAAAYKTIRNI
+199 GVVAAAAYTTMRNI

-243 DAIGAFALAVVMLTA
+243 DSIGSFALAVVMLTA

-271 VGLYAVAV
+271 VGLYATAV
-279 SLGKNVLNLDV
+279 SLGKDVLNMDIS
-290 GSLSLIDMFRK
+290 SLSLIDMFK
-301 NAEQSFMNTA
+301 ENAEQSFMNTA
-311 MYVGSMMLNLYF
+311 MYVGTLLLNLYF
-323 GIQYVGL
+323 GLQYVGL
-330 AISYVVYFF
+330 ALSYVVYFF
-339 AFPFVCMNTQFDR
+339 AFPFVCMNMQFDK

-357 WWKSILL
+357 WWKSLL
-364 SMVIPILDVV
+364 FSMVIPISDIM

-380 AFGVLGNS
+380 AFSHLGS
-388 EAIHVLQL
+388 SQAVHVLQL
-396 LVCSMLI
+396 IICSMLI
-403 PARMLLRGAM
+403 PTRMQLRGAM
-413 GIRTSMGMEMAG
+413 GIHTNMGMEMAG

-450 GRGIAGGKNDFTM
+450 GGGIAGGMRDRSM
-463 AEMNREQ
+463 AKMNQEQ
-470 SERDNNQKVTSS
+470 AARNENQKVTAWNQ
-482 DHYDKQYGQQYDQKT
+482 YKQQNGY
-497 DSGVQACDDGVGV
+497 GVQPSADGRGTIPGEKEMPGVNSYAEGVRKLSEMYGVPPEAFGKDAANAAYKDGVG
-510 FSDKME
+510 
-516 MPHANSYVEG
+516 
-526 AENLS
+526 
-531 AMHAAVMGSFG
+531 GSGEFG
-542 ENSENAIFQDSA
+542 
-554 GEKTSDSGS
+554 GSGYGGT
-563 QSGVDQDI
+563 QSGVDQDL

-585 FKELSAAKKAE
+585 FKNLSPAKKAE
-596 LYRKRAYMRF
+596 LYRKRSLQQF

-612 ALFGAGGMAGG
+612 ALLGAGGMVGG
-623 AALAG
+623 AAVAG
-628 MTTTFFSPA
+628 MATTFFSPA
-637 TKLQAMSI
+637 TKLQAMGI
-645 GMDAGGSLGGAIGG
+645 GMDAGGSFGGAVGG
-659 FAGSAVGGKIAD
+659 LAGSALGGKLAD
-671 KIPDTCQADNNGESV
+671 KIPGARTEGFGGKDV
-686 DESSPQEMQNYIKNL
+686 DRLAQQEMQNYRKEWA
-701 VQSRYQATMS
+701 QSMYQATMS
-711 SINNEEIKA
+711 GINEEEINA

-733 QNADMEKYMDGV
+733 QNSDMEKYMDGV

>member
-66 YDKANWVDYLNKHT
+66 YDKANWIDYLNKHT

-146 FFKSIGDWGYKFFN
+146 FFKSMGDWGYKFFN

-185 VALFTFELRPGNPF
+185 VALFTFELRPGNPY
-199 GIIAAAAYKTIRNI
+199 GVVAAAAYTTMRNI

-243 DAIGAFALAVVMLTA
+243 DSIGSFALAVVMLTA

-271 VGLYAVAV
+271 VGLYATAV
-279 SLGKNVLNLDV
+279 SLGKNVLNMDIS
-290 GSLSLIDMFRK
+290 SLSLIDMFK
-301 NAEQSFMNTA
+301 ENAEQSFMNTA
-311 MYVGSMMLNLYF
+311 MYVGTLLLNLYF
-323 GIQYVGL
+323 GLQYVGL
-330 AISYVVYFF
+330 ALSYVVYFF
-339 AFPFVCMNTQFDR
+339 AFPFVCMNMQFDK

-357 WWKSILL
+357 WWKSLL
-364 SMVIPILDVV
+364 FSMVVPISDIM

-380 AFGVLGNS
+380 AFSHLGS
-388 EAIHVLQL
+388 SQAVHVLQL
-396 LVCSMLI
+396 IICSMLI
-403 PARMLLRGAM
+403 PTRMQLRGAM
-413 GIRTSMGMEMAG
+413 GIHTNIGMEMAG

-450 GRGIAGGKNDFTM
+450 GGGIAGGMRDRSM
-463 AEMNREQ
+463 AKMNQEQ
-470 SERDNNQKVTSS
+470 AARNEKQKVTAWNQ
-482 DHYDKQYGQQYDQKT
+482 YKQQNGY
-497 DSGVQACDDGVGV
+497 GVQPSADGRGTIPGEKEMPGVNSYAEGVRKLSEMYGVPPEAFGKDAANAVYEDGVG
-510 FSDKME
+510 
-516 MPHANSYVEG
+516 
-526 AENLS
+526 
-531 AMHAAVMGSFG
+531 GSGGFG
-542 ENSENAIFQDSA
+542 
-554 GEKTSDSGS
+554 GSGYGGT
-563 QSGVDQDI
+563 QSGVDQDL

-585 FKELSAAKKAE
+585 FKNLSPAKKAE
-596 LYRKRAYMRF
+596 LYRKRSLQQF

-612 ALFGAGGMAGG
+612 ALLGAGGMVGG
-623 AALAG
+623 AAVAG

-637 TKLQAMSI
+637 TKLQAMGI
-645 GMDAGGSLGGAIGG
+645 GMDAGGSFGGAVGG
-659 FAGSAVGGKIAD
+659 LAGSALGGKIAD
-671 KIPDTCQADNNGESV
+671 KIPGARTESFGGKDV
-686 DESSPQEMQNYIKNL
+686 DRLAQQEMQNYRKEWA
-701 VQSRYQATMS
+701 QSMYQATMS
-711 SINNEEIKA
+711 GITEEEINA

-793 ILNELRERNNTA
+793 ILNELRERNKTA

>member
-18 MTWILAVPVFSAYA
+18 MTSILAVPVFSAYA
-32 SYSAPA
+32 SYSAPT
-38 KDGLVNIPTASDNKK
+38 KDGLVNIPTSSDNKK

-80 GADLNNAQKRNDKK
+80 GANLNNAQKRNDKK

-146 FFKSIGDWGYKFFN
+146 FFKSMGDWGYKFFN

-185 VALFTFELRPGNPF
+185 VALFTFELRPGNPY
-199 GIIAAAAYKTIRNI
+199 GVVAAAAYTTMRNI

-243 DAIGAFALAVVMLTA
+243 DSIGSFALAVVMLTA

-271 VGLYAVAV
+271 VGLYATAV
-279 SLGKNVLNLDV
+279 SLGKDVLNMDIS
-290 GSLSLIDMFRK
+290 SLSLIDMFK
-301 NAEQSFMNTA
+301 ENAEQSFMNTA
-311 MYVGSMMLNLYF
+311 MYVGTLLLNLYF
-323 GIQYVGL
+323 GLQYVGL
-330 AISYVVYFF
+330 ALSYVVYFF
-339 AFPFVCMNTQFDR
+339 AFPFVCMNMQFDK

-357 WWKSILL
+357 WWKSLL
-364 SMVIPILDVV
+364 FSMVIPISDIM

-380 AFGVLGNS
+380 AFSHLGS
-388 EAIHVLQL
+388 SQAVHVLQL
-396 LVCSMLI
+396 IICSMLI
-403 PARMLLRGAM
+403 PTRMQLRGAM
-413 GIRTSMGMEMAG
+413 GIHTNMGMEMAG

-450 GRGIAGGKNDFTM
+450 GGGIAGGMRDRSM
-463 AEMNREQ
+463 AKMNQEQ
-470 SERDNNQKVTSS
+470 AARNENQKVTAWNQ
-482 DHYDKQYGQQYDQKT
+482 YKQQNGY
-497 DSGVQACDDGVGV
+497 GVQPSADGRGTIPGEKEMPGVNSYAEGVRKLSEMYGVPPEAFGKDAANAAYKDGVG
-510 FSDKME
+510 
-516 MPHANSYVEG
+516 
-526 AENLS
+526 
-531 AMHAAVMGSFG
+531 GSGEFG
-542 ENSENAIFQDSA
+542 
-554 GEKTSDSGS
+554 GSGYGGT
-563 QSGVDQDI
+563 QSGVDQDL

-585 FKELSAAKKAE
+585 FKNLSPAKKAE
-596 LYRKRAYMRF
+596 LYRKRSLQQF

-612 ALFGAGGMAGG
+612 ALLGAGGMVGG
-623 AALAG
+623 AAVAG
-628 MTTTFFSPA
+628 MATTFFSPA
-637 TKLQAMSI
+637 TKLQAMGI
-645 GMDAGGSLGGAIGG
+645 GMDAGGSFGGAVGG
-659 FAGSAVGGKIAD
+659 LAGSALGGKLAD
-671 KIPDTCQADNNGESV
+671 KIPGARTEGFGGKDV
-686 DESSPQEMQNYIKNL
+686 DRLAQQEMQNYRKEWA
-701 VQSRYQATMS
+701 QSMYQATMS
-711 SINNEEIKA
+711 GINEEEINA

-733 QNADMEKYMDGV
+733 QNSDMEKYMDGV

-793 ILNELRERNNTA
+793 ILNELRERNNKA

>member
-1 MKKGFKSKLRM
+1 MRKGLKSKLRM

-53 TLDQLITGDKTTD
+53 TLDQLITGDTTTD
-66 YDKANWVDYLNKHT
+66 YDKANWADYLNKHT

-118 IYDGDAQKIKK
+118 IYDGKAQKIKK

-185 VALFTFELRPGNPF
+185 VALFTFELRPGNPY
-199 GIIAAAAYKTIRNI
+199 GVVAAAAYTTMRNI

-243 DAIGAFALAVVMLTA
+243 DSIGSFALAVVMLTA

-271 VGLYAVAV
+271 VGLYATAV
-279 SLGKNVLNLDV
+279 SLGKDVLNMDIS
-290 GSLSLIDMFRK
+290 SLSLIDMFK
-301 NAEQSFMNTA
+301 ENAEQSFMNTA
-311 MYVGSMMLNLYF
+311 MYVGTLLLNLYF
-323 GIQYVGL
+323 GLQYVGL
-330 AISYVVYFF
+330 ALSYVVYFF
-339 AFPFVCMNTQFDR
+339 AFPFVCMNMQFDK

-357 WWKSILL
+357 WWKSLL
-364 SMVIPILDVV
+364 FSMVVPISDIM

-380 AFGVLGNS
+380 AFSHLGS
-388 EAIHVLQL
+388 SQAVHVLQL
-396 LVCSMLI
+396 IICSMLI
-403 PARMLLRGAM
+403 PTRMQLRGAM
-413 GIRTSMGMEMAG
+413 GIHTNMGMEMAG

-450 GRGIAGGKNDFTM
+450 GGGIAGGMRDRSM
-463 AEMNREQ
+463 AKMNQEQ
-470 SERDNNQKVTSS
+470 AARNENQKVTAWNQ
-482 DHYDKQYGQQYDQKT
+482 YKQQNGY
-497 DSGVQACDDGVGV
+497 GVQPSADGRGTIPGEKEMPGVNSYAEGVKKLSEMYGVPPEAFGKDAANAVYEDGVG
-510 FSDKME
+510 
-516 MPHANSYVEG
+516 
-526 AENLS
+526 
-531 AMHAAVMGSFG
+531 GSGGFG
-542 ENSENAIFQDSA
+542 
-554 GEKTSDSGS
+554 GSGYGGT
-563 QSGVDQDI
+563 QSGVDQDL

-585 FKELSAAKKAE
+585 FKNLSPAKKAE
-596 LYRKRAYMRF
+596 LYRKRSFQQF

-612 ALFGAGGMAGG
+612 ALLGAGGMVGG
-623 AALAG
+623 AAVAG
-628 MTTTFFSPA
+628 MATTFFSPA
-637 TKLQAMSI
+637 TKLQAMGI
-645 GMDAGGSLGGAIGG
+645 GMDAGGSFGGAVGG
-659 FAGSAVGGKIAD
+659 LAGSAMGGKLAD
-671 KIPDTCQADNNGESV
+671 KIPGARTDGFGGKDV
-686 DESSPQEMQNYIKNL
+686 DRLAQQEMQNYRKEWA
-701 VQSRYQATMS
+701 QSMYQATMS
-711 SINNEEIKA
+711 GITEEEINA

-733 QNADMEKYMDGV
+733 QNSDMEKYMDGV

-805 LHNYYDKNFAPDV
+805 LHNYYEKNFAPDV

>member
-12 TITMLL
+12 TITMIL

-53 TLDQLITGDKTTD
+53 TLDQLITGDTTTD

-146 FFKSIGDWGYKFFN
+146 FFKSMGDWGYKFFN

-185 VALFTFELRPGNPF
+185 VALFTFELRPGNPY
-199 GIIAAAAYKTIRNI
+199 GVVAAAAYTTMRNI

-243 DAIGAFALAVVMLTA
+243 DSIGSFALAVVMLTA

-271 VGLYAVAV
+271 VGLYATAV
-279 SLGKNVLNLDV
+279 SLGKDVLNMDIS
-290 GSLSLIDMFRK
+290 SLSLIDMFK
-301 NAEQSFMNTA
+301 ENAEQSFMNTA
-311 MYVGSMMLNLYF
+311 MYVGTLLLNLYF
-323 GIQYVGL
+323 GLQYVGL
-330 AISYVVYFF
+330 ALSYVVYFF
-339 AFPFVCMNTQFDR
+339 AFPFVCMNMQFDK

-357 WWKSILL
+357 WWKSLL
-364 SMVIPILDVV
+364 FSMVIPISDIM

-380 AFGVLGNS
+380 AFGHLGS
-388 EAIHVLQL
+388 SQAVHVLQL
-396 LVCSMLI
+396 IICSMLI
-403 PARMLLRGAM
+403 PTRMQLRGAM
-413 GIRTSMGMEMAG
+413 GIHTNMGMEMAG

-450 GRGIAGGKNDFTM
+450 GGGIAGGMRDRSM
-463 AEMNREQ
+463 AKMNQEQ
-470 SERDNNQKVTSS
+470 AARNENQKVTAWNQ
-482 DHYDKQYGQQYDQKT
+482 YKQQNGY
-497 DSGVQACDDGVGV
+497 GVQPSADGRGTIPGEKEMPGVNSYAEGVRKLSEMYGVPPEAFGKDAANAVYEDGVG
-510 FSDKME
+510 
-516 MPHANSYVEG
+516 
-526 AENLS
+526 
-531 AMHAAVMGSFG
+531 GSGGFG
-542 ENSENAIFQDSA
+542 
-554 GEKTSDSGS
+554 GSGYGGT
-563 QSGVDQDI
+563 QSGVDQDL

-585 FKELSAAKKAE
+585 FKNLSPAKKAE
-596 LYRKRAYMRF
+596 LYRKRSFQQF

-612 ALFGAGGMAGG
+612 ALLGAGGMVGG
-623 AALAG
+623 AAVAG
-628 MTTTFFSPA
+628 MATTFFSPA
-637 TKLQAMSI
+637 TKLQAMGI
-645 GMDAGGSLGGAIGG
+645 GMDAGGSFGGAVGG
-659 FAGSAVGGKIAD
+659 LAGSAMGGKLAD
-671 KIPDTCQADNNGESV
+671 KIPGARTEGFGGKDV
-686 DESSPQEMQNYIKNL
+686 DRLAQQEMQNYRKEWA
-701 VQSRYQATMS
+701 QSMYQATMS
-711 SINNEEIKA
+711 GINEEEINA

-733 QNADMEKYMDGV
+733 QNSDMEKYMDGV

>member
-12 TITMLL
+12 TITMIL

-146 FFKSIGDWGYKFFN
+146 FFKSMGDWGYKFFN

-185 VALFTFELRPGNPF
+185 VALFTFELRPGNPY
-199 GIIAAAAYKTIRNI
+199 GVVAAAAYTTMRNI

-243 DAIGAFALAVVMLTA
+243 DSIGSFALAVVMLTA

-271 VGLYAVAV
+271 VGLYATAV
-279 SLGKNVLNLDV
+279 SLGKNVLNMDIS
-290 GSLSLIDMFRK
+290 SLSLIDMFK
-301 NAEQSFMNTA
+301 ENAEQSFMNTA
-311 MYVGSMMLNLYF
+311 MYVGTLLLNLYF
-323 GIQYVGL
+323 GLQYVGL
-330 AISYVVYFF
+330 ALSYVVYFF
-339 AFPFVCMNTQFDR
+339 AFPFVCMNMQFDK

-357 WWKSILL
+357 WWKSLL
-364 SMVIPILDVV
+364 FSMVVPISDIM

-380 AFGVLGNS
+380 AFSHLGS
-388 EAIHVLQL
+388 SQAVHVLQL
-396 LVCSMLI
+396 IICSMLI
-403 PARMLLRGAM
+403 PTRMQLRGAM
-413 GIRTSMGMEMAG
+413 GIHTNMGMEMAG

-450 GRGIAGGKNDFTM
+450 GGGIAGGMRDRSM
-463 AEMNREQ
+463 AKMNQEQ
-470 SERDNNQKVTSS
+470 AARNENQKVTAWNQ
-482 DHYDKQYGQQYDQKT
+482 YKQQNGY
-497 DSGVQACDDGVGV
+497 GVQPSADGRGTIPGEKEMPGVNSYAEGVRKLSEMYGVPPEAFGKDAANAVYKDGVG
-510 FSDKME
+510 
-516 MPHANSYVEG
+516 
-526 AENLS
+526 
-531 AMHAAVMGSFG
+531 GSGEFG
-542 ENSENAIFQDSA
+542 
-554 GEKTSDSGS
+554 GSGYGGT
-563 QSGVDQDI
+563 QSGVDQDL

-585 FKELSAAKKAE
+585 FKNLSPAKKAE
-596 LYRKRAYMRF
+596 LYRKRSLQQF

-612 ALFGAGGMAGG
+612 ALLGAGGMVGG
-623 AALAG
+623 AAVAG
-628 MTTTFFSPA
+628 MATTFFSPA
-637 TKLQAMSI
+637 TKLQAMGI
-645 GMDAGGSLGGAIGG
+645 GMDAGGSFGGAVGG
-659 FAGSAVGGKIAD
+659 LAGSALGGKLAD
-671 KIPDTCQADNNGESV
+671 KIPGARTEGFGGKDV
-686 DESSPQEMQNYIKNL
+686 DRLAQQEMQNYRKEWA
-701 VQSRYQATMS
+701 QSMYQATMS
-711 SINNEEIKA
+711 GINEEEINA

-733 QNADMEKYMDGV
+733 QNSDMEKYMDGV

>member
-1 MKKGFKSKLRM
+1 MKKGLKNKLRM

-32 SYSAPA
+32 SYSAPT

-105 ASKGSWTNGLDNS
+105 ASNGSWTNGLDNS
-118 IYDGDAQKIKK
+118 IYDGKAQKIKK

-185 VALFTFELRPGNPF
+185 VALFTFELRPGNPY
-199 GIIAAAAYKTIRNI
+199 GVVAAAAYTTMRNI

-243 DAIGAFALAVVMLTA
+243 DSIGSFALAVVMLTA

-271 VGLYAVAV
+271 VGLYATAV
-279 SLGKNVLNLDV
+279 SLGKNVLNMDIS
-290 GSLSLIDMFRK
+290 SLSLIDMFK
-301 NAEQSFMNTA
+301 ENAEQSFMNTA
-311 MYVGSMMLNLYF
+311 MYVGTLLLNLYF
-323 GIQYVGL
+323 GLQYVGL
-330 AISYVVYFF
+330 ALSYVVYFF
-339 AFPFVCMNTQFDR
+339 AFPFVCMNMQFDK

-357 WWKSILL
+357 WWKSLL
-364 SMVIPILDVV
+364 FSMVVPISDIM

-380 AFGVLGNS
+380 AFSHLGS
-388 EAIHVLQL
+388 SQAVHVLQL
-396 LVCSMLI
+396 IICSMLI
-403 PARMLLRGAM
+403 PTRMQLRGAM
-413 GIRTSMGMEMAG
+413 GIHTNMGMEMAG

-450 GRGIAGGKNDFTM
+450 GGGIAGGMRDRSM
-463 AEMNREQ
+463 AKMNQEQ
-470 SERDNNQKVTSS
+470 AARNENQKVTAWNQ
-482 DHYDKQYGQQYDQKT
+482 YKQQNGY
-497 DSGVQACDDGVGV
+497 GVQPSADGRGTIPGEKEMPGVNSYAEGVRKLSEMYGVPPEAFGKDAANAAYKDGVG
-510 FSDKME
+510 
-516 MPHANSYVEG
+516 
-526 AENLS
+526 
-531 AMHAAVMGSFG
+531 GSGEFG
-542 ENSENAIFQDSA
+542 
-554 GEKTSDSGS
+554 GSGYGGT
-563 QSGVDQDI
+563 QSGVDQDL

-585 FKELSAAKKAE
+585 FKNLSPAKKAE
-596 LYRKRAYMRF
+596 LYRKRSLQQF

-612 ALFGAGGMAGG
+612 ALLGAGGMVGG
-623 AALAG
+623 AAVAG
-628 MTTTFFSPA
+628 MATTFFSPA
-637 TKLQAMSI
+637 TKLQAMGI
-645 GMDAGGSLGGAIGG
+645 GMDAGGSFGGAVGG
-659 FAGSAVGGKIAD
+659 LAGSALGGKIAD
-671 KIPDTCQADNNGESV
+671 KIPGARTEGFGGKDV
-686 DESSPQEMQNYIKNL
+686 DRLAQQEMQNYRKEWA
-701 VQSRYQATMS
+701 QSMYQATMS
-711 SINNEEIKA
+711 GINEEEINA

-733 QNADMEKYMDGV
+733 QNSDMEKYMDGV

>member
-1 MKKGFKSKLRM
+1 MKKGLKNKLRM

-146 FFKSIGDWGYKFFN
+146 FFKSMGDWGYKFFN

-185 VALFTFELRPGNPF
+185 VALFTFELRPGNPY
-199 GIIAAAAYKTIRNI
+199 GVVAAAAYTTMRNI

-225 LAAATYAG
+225 LAVATYAG

-243 DAIGAFALAVVMLTA
+243 DSIGSFALAVVMLTA

-271 VGLYAVAV
+271 VGLYATAV
-279 SLGKNVLNLDV
+279 SLGKNVLNMDIS
-290 GSLSLIDMFRK
+290 SLSLIDMFK
-301 NAEQSFMNTA
+301 ENAEQSFMNTA
-311 MYVGSMMLNLYF
+311 MYVGTLLLNLYF
-323 GIQYVGL
+323 GLQYVGL
-330 AISYVVYFF
+330 ALSYVVYFF
-339 AFPFVCMNTQFDR
+339 AFPFVCMNMQFDK

-357 WWKSILL
+357 WWKSLL
-364 SMVIPILDVV
+364 FSMVVPISDIM

-380 AFGVLGNS
+380 AFSHLGS
-388 EAIHVLQL
+388 SQAVHVLQL
-396 LVCSMLI
+396 IICSMLI
-403 PARMLLRGAM
+403 PTRMQLRGAM
-413 GIRTSMGMEMAG
+413 GIHTNIGMEMAG

-450 GRGIAGGKNDFTM
+450 GGGIAGGMRDRSM
-463 AEMNREQ
+463 AKMNQEQ
-470 SERDNNQKVTSS
+470 AARNENQKVTAWNQ
-482 DHYDKQYGQQYDQKT
+482 YKQQNGY
-497 DSGVQACDDGVGV
+497 GVQPSADGRGTIPGEKEMPGVNSYAEGVRKLSEMYGVPPEAFGKDAANAAYKDGVG
-510 FSDKME
+510 
-516 MPHANSYVEG
+516 
-526 AENLS
+526 
-531 AMHAAVMGSFG
+531 GSGEFG
-542 ENSENAIFQDSA
+542 
-554 GEKTSDSGS
+554 GSGYGGT
-563 QSGVDQDI
+563 QSGVDQDL

-585 FKELSAAKKAE
+585 FKNLSPAKKAE
-596 LYRKRAYMRF
+596 LYRKRSLQQF

-612 ALFGAGGMAGG
+612 ALLGAGGMVGG
-623 AALAG
+623 AAVAG
-628 MTTTFFSPA
+628 MATTFFSPA
-637 TKLQAMSI
+637 TKLQAMGI
-645 GMDAGGSLGGAIGG
+645 GMDAGGSFGGAVGG
-659 FAGSAVGGKIAD
+659 LAGSALGGKIAD
-671 KIPDTCQADNNGESV
+671 KIPGARTEGFGGKDV
-686 DESSPQEMQNYIKNL
+686 DRLAQQEMQNYRKEWA
-701 VQSRYQATMS
+701 QSMYQATMS
-711 SINNEEIKA
+711 GINEEEINA

-733 QNADMEKYMDGV
+733 QNSDMEKYMDGV

>member
-1 MKKGFKSKLRM
+1 MKKGLKNKLRM

-32 SYSAPA
+32 SYSAPT

-146 FFKSIGDWGYKFFN
+146 FFKSMGDWGYKFFN

-185 VALFTFELRPGNPF
+185 VALFTFELRPGNPY
-199 GIIAAAAYKTIRNI
+199 GVVAAAAYTTMRNI

-243 DAIGAFALAVVMLTA
+243 DSIGSFALAVVMLTA

-271 VGLYAVAV
+271 VGLYATAV
-279 SLGKNVLNLDV
+279 SLGKDVLNMDIS
-290 GSLSLIDMFRK
+290 SLSLIDMFK
-301 NAEQSFMNTA
+301 ENAEQSFMNTA
-311 MYVGSMMLNLYF
+311 MYVGTLLLNLYF
-323 GIQYVGL
+323 GLQYVGL
-330 AISYVVYFF
+330 ALSYVVYFF
-339 AFPFVCMNTQFDR
+339 AFPFVCMNMQFDK

-357 WWKSILL
+357 WWKSLL
-364 SMVIPILDVV
+364 FSMVVPISDIM

-380 AFGVLGNS
+380 AFSHLGS
-388 EAIHVLQL
+388 SQAVHVLQL
-396 LVCSMLI
+396 IICSMLI
-403 PARMLLRGAM
+403 PTRMQLRGAM
-413 GIRTSMGMEMAG
+413 GIHTNMGMEMAG

-450 GRGIAGGKNDFTM
+450 GGGIAGGMRDRSM
-463 AEMNREQ
+463 AKMNQEQ
-470 SERDNNQKVTSS
+470 AARNENQKVTAWNQ
-482 DHYDKQYGQQYDQKT
+482 YKQQNGY
-497 DSGVQACDDGVGV
+497 GVQPSADGRGTIPGEKEMPGVNSYAEGVRKLSEMYGVPPEAFGKDAANAAYKDGVG
-510 FSDKME
+510 
-516 MPHANSYVEG
+516 
-526 AENLS
+526 
-531 AMHAAVMGSFG
+531 GSGEFG
-542 ENSENAIFQDSA
+542 
-554 GEKTSDSGS
+554 GSGYGGT
-563 QSGVDQDI
+563 QSGVDQDL

-585 FKELSAAKKAE
+585 FKNLSPAKKAE
-596 LYRKRAYMRF
+596 LYRKRSLQQF

-612 ALFGAGGMAGG
+612 ALLGAGGMVGG
-623 AALAG
+623 AAVAG
-628 MTTTFFSPA
+628 MATTFFSPA
-637 TKLQAMSI
+637 TKLQAMGI
-645 GMDAGGSLGGAIGG
+645 GMDAGGSFGGAVGG
-659 FAGSAVGGKIAD
+659 LAGSALGGKLAD
-671 KIPDTCQADNNGESV
+671 KIPGARTEGFGGKDV
-686 DESSPQEMQNYIKNL
+686 DRLAQQEMQNYRKEWA
-701 VQSRYQATMS
+701 QSMYQATMS
-711 SINNEEIKA
+711 GINEEEINA

>member
-1 MKKGFKSKLRM
+1 MKKGLKNKLRM

-66 YDKANWVDYLNKHT
+66 YDKANWIDYLNKHT

-146 FFKSIGDWGYKFFN
+146 FFKSMGDWGYKFFN

-185 VALFTFELRPGNPF
+185 VALFTFELRPGNPY
-199 GIIAAAAYKTIRNI
+199 GVVAAAAYTTMRNI

-243 DAIGAFALAVVMLTA
+243 DSIGSFALAVVMLTA

-271 VGLYAVAV
+271 VGLYATAV
-279 SLGKNVLNLDV
+279 SLGKDVLNMDIS
-290 GSLSLIDMFRK
+290 SLSLIDMFK
-301 NAEQSFMNTA
+301 ENAEQSFMNTA
-311 MYVGSMMLNLYF
+311 MYVGTLLLNLYF
-323 GIQYVGL
+323 GLQYVGL
-330 AISYVVYFF
+330 ALSYVVYFF
-339 AFPFVCMNTQFDR
+339 AFPFVCMNMQFDK

-357 WWKSILL
+357 WWKSLL
-364 SMVIPILDVV
+364 FSMVIPISDIM

-380 AFGVLGNS
+380 AFSHLGS
-388 EAIHVLQL
+388 SQAVHVLQL
-396 LVCSMLI
+396 IICSMLI
-403 PARMLLRGAM
+403 PTRMQLRGAM
-413 GIRTSMGMEMAG
+413 GIHTNIGMEMAG

-450 GRGIAGGKNDFTM
+450 GGGIAGGMRDRSM
-463 AEMNREQ
+463 AKMNQEQ
-470 SERDNNQKVTSS
+470 AARNENQKVTAWNQ
-482 DHYDKQYGQQYDQKT
+482 YKQQNGY
-497 DSGVQACDDGVGV
+497 GVQPSADGRGTIPGEKEMPGVNSYAEGVRKLSEMYGVPPEAFGKDTANAAYKDGVG
-510 FSDKME
+510 
-516 MPHANSYVEG
+516 
-526 AENLS
+526 
-531 AMHAAVMGSFG
+531 GSGEFG
-542 ENSENAIFQDSA
+542 
-554 GEKTSDSGS
+554 GSGYGGT
-563 QSGVDQDI
+563 QSGVDQDL

-585 FKELSAAKKAE
+585 FKNLSPAKKAE
-596 LYRKRAYMRF
+596 LYRKRSLQQF

-612 ALFGAGGMAGG
+612 ALLGAGGMVGG
-623 AALAG
+623 AAVAG
-628 MTTTFFSPA
+628 MATTFFSPA
-637 TKLQAMSI
+637 TKLQAMGI
-645 GMDAGGSLGGAIGG
+645 GMDAGGSFGGAVGG
-659 FAGSAVGGKIAD
+659 LAGSALGGKIAD
-671 KIPDTCQADNNGESV
+671 KIPGARTEGFGGKDV
-686 DESSPQEMQNYIKNL
+686 DRLAQQEMQNYRKEWA
-701 VQSRYQATMS
+701 QSMYQATMS
-711 SINNEEIKA
+711 GINEEEINA

-733 QNADMEKYMDGV
+733 QNSDMEKYMDGV

>member
-80 GADLNNAQKRNDKK
+80 GANLNNAQKRNDKK

-146 FFKSIGDWGYKFFN
+146 FFKSMGDWGYKFFN

-185 VALFTFELRPGNPF
+185 VALFTFELRPGNPY
-199 GIIAAAAYKTIRNI
+199 GVVAAAAYTTMRNI

-243 DAIGAFALAVVMLTA
+243 DSIGSFALAVVMLTA

-271 VGLYAVAV
+271 VGLYATAV
-279 SLGKNVLNLDV
+279 SLGKDVLNMDIS
-290 GSLSLIDMFRK
+290 SLSLIDMFK
-301 NAEQSFMNTA
+301 ENAEQSFMNTA
-311 MYVGSMMLNLYF
+311 MYVGTLLLNLYF
-323 GIQYVGL
+323 GLQYVGL
-330 AISYVVYFF
+330 ALSYVVYFF
-339 AFPFVCMNTQFDR
+339 AFPFVCMNMQFDK

-357 WWKSILL
+357 WWKSLL
-364 SMVIPILDVV
+364 FSMVVPISDIM

-380 AFGVLGNS
+380 AFSHLGS
-388 EAIHVLQL
+388 SQAVHVLQL
-396 LVCSMLI
+396 IICSMLI
-403 PARMLLRGAM
+403 PTRMQLRGAM
-413 GIRTSMGMEMAG
+413 GIHTNIGMEMAG

-450 GRGIAGGKNDFTM
+450 GGGIAGGMRDRSM
-463 AEMNREQ
+463 AKMNQEQ
-470 SERDNNQKVTSS
+470 AARNENQKVTAWNQ
-482 DHYDKQYGQQYDQKT
+482 YKQQNGY
-497 DSGVQACDDGVGV
+497 GVQPSADGRGTIPGEKEMPGVNSYAEGVRKLSEMYGVPPEAFGKDAANAAYKDGVG
-510 FSDKME
+510 
-516 MPHANSYVEG
+516 
-526 AENLS
+526 
-531 AMHAAVMGSFG
+531 GSGEFG
-542 ENSENAIFQDSA
+542 
-554 GEKTSDSGS
+554 GSGYGGT
-563 QSGVDQDI
+563 QSGVDQDL

-585 FKELSAAKKAE
+585 FKNLSPAKKAE
-596 LYRKRAYMRF
+596 LYRKRSLQQF

-612 ALFGAGGMAGG
+612 ALLGAGGMVGG
-623 AALAG
+623 AAVAG
-628 MTTTFFSPA
+628 MATTFFSPA
-637 TKLQAMSI
+637 TKLQAMGI
-645 GMDAGGSLGGAIGG
+645 GMDAGGSFGGAVGG
-659 FAGSAVGGKIAD
+659 LAGSALGGKIAD
-671 KIPDTCQADNNGESV
+671 KIPGARTEGFGGKDV
-686 DESSPQEMQNYIKNL
+686 DRLAQQEMQNYRKEWA
-701 VQSRYQATMS
+701 QSMYQATMS
-711 SINNEEIKA
+711 GINEEEINA

-733 QNADMEKYMDGV
+733 QNSDMEKYMDGV

>member
-1 MKKGFKSKLRM
+1 MKKGLKNKLRM

-146 FFKSIGDWGYKFFN
+146 FFKSMGDWGYKFFN

-185 VALFTFELRPGNPF
+185 VALFTFELRPGNPY
-199 GIIAAAAYKTIRNI
+199 GVVAAAAYTTMRNI

-243 DAIGAFALAVVMLTA
+243 DSIGSFALAVVMLTA

-271 VGLYAVAV
+271 VGLYATAV
-279 SLGKNVLNLDV
+279 SLGKNVLNMDIS
-290 GSLSLIDMFRK
+290 SLSLIDMFK
-301 NAEQSFMNTA
+301 ENAEQSFMNTA
-311 MYVGSMMLNLYF
+311 MYVGTLLLNLYF
-323 GIQYVGL
+323 GLQYVGL
-330 AISYVVYFF
+330 ALSYVVYFF
-339 AFPFVCMNTQFDR
+339 AFPFVCMNMQFDK

-357 WWKSILL
+357 WWKSLL
-364 SMVIPILDVV
+364 FSMVVPISDIM

-380 AFGVLGNS
+380 AFSHLGS
-388 EAIHVLQL
+388 SQAVHVLQL
-396 LVCSMLI
+396 IICSMLI
-403 PARMLLRGAM
+403 PTRMQLRGAM
-413 GIRTSMGMEMAG
+413 GIHTNIGMEMAG

-450 GRGIAGGKNDFTM
+450 GGGIAGGMRDRSM
-463 AEMNREQ
+463 AKMNQEQ
-470 SERDNNQKVTSS
+470 AARNEKQKVTAWNQ
-482 DHYDKQYGQQYDQKT
+482 YKQQNGY
-497 DSGVQACDDGVGV
+497 GVQPSADGRGTIPGEKEMPGVNSYAEGVRKLSEMYGVPPEAFGKDAANAVYEDGVG
-510 FSDKME
+510 
-516 MPHANSYVEG
+516 
-526 AENLS
+526 
-531 AMHAAVMGSFG
+531 GSGGFG
-542 ENSENAIFQDSA
+542 
-554 GEKTSDSGS
+554 GSGYGGT
-563 QSGVDQDI
+563 QSGVDQDL

-585 FKELSAAKKAE
+585 FKNLSPAKKAE
-596 LYRKRAYMRF
+596 LYRKRSVQQF

-612 ALFGAGGMAGG
+612 ALLGAGGMVGG
-623 AALAG
+623 AAVAG

-637 TKLQAMSI
+637 TKLQAMGI
-645 GMDAGGSLGGAIGG
+645 GMDAGGSFGGAVGG
-659 FAGSAVGGKIAD
+659 LAGSALGGKIAD
-671 KIPDTCQADNNGESV
+671 KIPGARTESFGGKDV
-686 DESSPQEMQNYIKNL
+686 DRLAQQEMQNYRKEWA
-701 VQSRYQATMS
+701 QSMYQATMS
-711 SINNEEIKA
+711 GITEEEINA

-793 ILNELRERNNTA
+793 ILNELRERNKTA

>member
-12 TITMLL
+12 TITMIL

-53 TLDQLITGDKTTD
+53 TLDQLITGDTTTD

-146 FFKSIGDWGYKFFN
+146 FFKSMGDWGYKFFN

-185 VALFTFELRPGNPF
+185 VALFTFELRPGNPY
-199 GIIAAAAYKTIRNI
+199 GVVAAAAYTTMRNI

-243 DAIGAFALAVVMLTA
+243 DSIGSFALAVVMLTA

-271 VGLYAVAV
+271 VGLYATAV
-279 SLGKNVLNLDV
+279 SLGKDVLNMDIS
-290 GSLSLIDMFRK
+290 SLSLIDMFK
-301 NAEQSFMNTA
+301 ENAEQSFMNTA
-311 MYVGSMMLNLYF
+311 MYVGTLLLNLYF
-323 GIQYVGL
+323 GLQYVGL
-330 AISYVVYFF
+330 ALSYVVYFF
-339 AFPFVCMNTQFDR
+339 AFPFVCMNMQFDK

-357 WWKSILL
+357 WWKSLL
-364 SMVIPILDVV
+364 FSMVIPISDIM

-380 AFGVLGNS
+380 AFGHLGS
-388 EAIHVLQL
+388 SQAVHVLQL
-396 LVCSMLI
+396 IICSMLI
-403 PARMLLRGAM
+403 PTRMQLRGAM
-413 GIRTSMGMEMAG
+413 GIHTNMGMEMAG

-450 GRGIAGGKNDFTM
+450 GGGIAGGMRDRSM
-463 AEMNREQ
+463 AKMNQEQ
-470 SERDNNQKVTSS
+470 AARNENQKVTAWNQ
-482 DHYDKQYGQQYDQKT
+482 YKQQNGY
-497 DSGVQACDDGVGV
+497 GVQPSADGRGTIPGEKEMPGVNSYAEGVRKLSEMYGVPPETFGKDAANAVYEDGVG
-510 FSDKME
+510 
-516 MPHANSYVEG
+516 
-526 AENLS
+526 
-531 AMHAAVMGSFG
+531 GSGRFG
-542 ENSENAIFQDSA
+542 
-554 GEKTSDSGS
+554 GSGYGVT
-563 QSGVDQDI
+563 QSGVDQDL

-585 FKELSAAKKAE
+585 FKNLSPAKKAE
-596 LYRKRAYMRF
+596 LYRKRSFQQF

-612 ALFGAGGMAGG
+612 ALLGAGGMVGG
-623 AALAG
+623 AAVAG
-628 MTTTFFSPA
+628 MATTFFSPA
-637 TKLQAMSI
+637 TKLQAMGI
-645 GMDAGGSLGGAIGG
+645 GMDAGGSFGGAVGG
-659 FAGSAVGGKIAD
+659 LAGSALGGKLAD
-671 KIPDTCQADNNGESV
+671 KIPGARTEGFGGKDV
-686 DESSPQEMQNYIKNL
+686 DRLAQQEMQNYRKEWA
-701 VQSRYQATMS
+701 QSMYQATMS
-711 SINNEEIKA
+711 GINEEEINA

-733 QNADMEKYMDGV
+733 QNSDMEKYMDGV

>member
-80 GADLNNAQKRNDKK
+80 GADLNNAKKRNDKK

-146 FFKSIGDWGYKFFN
+146 FFKSMGDWGYKFFN

-185 VALFTFELRPGNPF
+185 VALFTFELRPGNPY
-199 GIIAAAAYKTIRNI
+199 GVVAAAAYTTMRNI

-243 DAIGAFALAVVMLTA
+243 DSIGSFALAVVMLTA

-271 VGLYAVAV
+271 VGLYATAV
-279 SLGKNVLNLDV
+279 SLGKNVLNMDIS
-290 GSLSLIDMFRK
+290 SLSLIDMFK
-301 NAEQSFMNTA
+301 ENAEQSFMNTA
-311 MYVGSMMLNLYF
+311 MYVGTLLLNLYF
-323 GIQYVGL
+323 GLQYVGL
-330 AISYVVYFF
+330 ALSYVVYFF
-339 AFPFVCMNTQFDR
+339 AFPFVCMNMQFDK

-357 WWKSILL
+357 WWKSLL
-364 SMVIPILDVV
+364 FSMVVPISDIM

-380 AFGVLGNS
+380 AFSHLGS
-388 EAIHVLQL
+388 SQAVHVLQL
-396 LVCSMLI
+396 IICSMLI
-403 PARMLLRGAM
+403 PTRMQLRGAM
-413 GIRTSMGMEMAG
+413 GIHTNIGMEMAG

-450 GRGIAGGKNDFTM
+450 GGGIAGGMRDRSM
-463 AEMNREQ
+463 AKMNQEQ
-470 SERDNNQKVTSS
+470 AARNENQKVTAWNQ
-482 DHYDKQYGQQYDQKT
+482 YKQQNGY
-497 DSGVQACDDGVGV
+497 GVQPSADGRGTIPGEKEMPGVNSYAEGVRKLSEMYGVPPEAFGKDAANAAYKDGVG
-510 FSDKME
+510 
-516 MPHANSYVEG
+516 
-526 AENLS
+526 
-531 AMHAAVMGSFG
+531 GSGEFG
-542 ENSENAIFQDSA
+542 
-554 GEKTSDSGS
+554 GSGYGGT
-563 QSGVDQDI
+563 QSGVDQDL

-585 FKELSAAKKAE
+585 FKNLSPAKKAE
-596 LYRKRAYMRF
+596 LYRKRSLQQF

-612 ALFGAGGMAGG
+612 ALLGAGGMVGG
-623 AALAG
+623 AAVAG
-628 MTTTFFSPA
+628 MATTFFSPA
-637 TKLQAMSI
+637 TKLQAMGI
-645 GMDAGGSLGGAIGG
+645 GMDAGGSFGGAVGG
-659 FAGSAVGGKIAD
+659 LAGSALGGKIAD
-671 KIPDTCQADNNGESV
+671 KIPGARTEGFGGKDV
-686 DESSPQEMQNYIKNL
+686 DRLAQQEMQNYRKEWA
-701 VQSRYQATMS
+701 QSMYQATMS
-711 SINNEEIKA
+711 GINEEEINA

-733 QNADMEKYMDGV
+733 QNSDMEKYMDGV

>member
-146 FFKSIGDWGYKFFN
+146 FFKSMGDWGYKFFN

-185 VALFTFELRPGNPF
+185 VALFTFELRPGNPY
-199 GIIAAAAYKTIRNI
+199 GVVAAAAYTTMRNI

-243 DAIGAFALAVVMLTA
+243 DSIGSFALAVVMLTA

-271 VGLYAVAV
+271 VGLYATAV
-279 SLGKNVLNLDV
+279 SLGKNVLNMDIS
-290 GSLSLIDMFRK
+290 SLSLIDMFK
-301 NAEQSFMNTA
+301 ENAEQSFMNTA
-311 MYVGSMMLNLYF
+311 MYVGTLLLNLYF
-323 GIQYVGL
+323 GLQYVGL
-330 AISYVVYFF
+330 ALSYVVYFF
-339 AFPFVCMNTQFDR
+339 AFPFVCMNMQFDK

-357 WWKSILL
+357 WWKSLL
-364 SMVIPILDVV
+364 FSMVVPISDIM

-380 AFGVLGNS
+380 AFSHLGS
-388 EAIHVLQL
+388 SQAVHVLQL
-396 LVCSMLI
+396 IICSMLI
-403 PARMLLRGAM
+403 PTRMQLRGAM
-413 GIRTSMGMEMAG
+413 GIHTNMGMEMAG

-450 GRGIAGGKNDFTM
+450 GGGIAGGMRDRSM
-463 AEMNREQ
+463 AKMNQEQ
-470 SERDNNQKVTSS
+470 AARNENQKVTAWNQ
-482 DHYDKQYGQQYDQKT
+482 YKQQNGY
-497 DSGVQACDDGVGV
+497 GVQPSADGRGTIPGEKEMPGVNSYAEGVRKLSEMYGVPPEAFGKDAANAAYKDGVG
-510 FSDKME
+510 
-516 MPHANSYVEG
+516 
-526 AENLS
+526 
-531 AMHAAVMGSFG
+531 GSGEFG
-542 ENSENAIFQDSA
+542 
-554 GEKTSDSGS
+554 GSGYGGT
-563 QSGVDQDI
+563 QSGVDQDL

-585 FKELSAAKKAE
+585 FKNLSPAKKAE
-596 LYRKRAYMRF
+596 LYRKRSLQQF

-612 ALFGAGGMAGG
+612 ALLGVGGMVGG
-623 AALAG
+623 AAVAG
-628 MTTTFFSPA
+628 MATTFFSPA
-637 TKLQAMSI
+637 TKLQAMGI
-645 GMDAGGSLGGAIGG
+645 GMDAGGSFGGAVGG
-659 FAGSAVGGKIAD
+659 LAGSALGGKLAD
-671 KIPDTCQADNNGESV
+671 KIPGARTEGFGGKDV
-686 DESSPQEMQNYIKNL
+686 DRLAQQEMQNYRKEWA
-701 VQSRYQATMS
+701 QSMYQATMS
-711 SINNEEIKA
+711 GINEEEINA

-733 QNADMEKYMDGV
+733 QNSDMEKYMDGV

>member
-1 MKKGFKSKLRM
+1 MKKGLKNKLRM

-32 SYSAPA
+32 SYSAPT

-80 GADLNNAQKRNDKK
+80 GADLNNAKKRNDKK

-146 FFKSIGDWGYKFFN
+146 FFKSMGDWGYKFFN

-185 VALFTFELRPGNPF
+185 VALFTFELRPGNPY
-199 GIIAAAAYKTIRNI
+199 GVVAAAAYTTMRNI

-243 DAIGAFALAVVMLTA
+243 DSIGSFALAVVMLTA

-271 VGLYAVAV
+271 VGLYATAV
-279 SLGKNVLNLDV
+279 SLGKNVLNMDIS
-290 GSLSLIDMFRK
+290 SLSLIDMFK
-301 NAEQSFMNTA
+301 ENAEQSFMNTA
-311 MYVGSMMLNLYF
+311 MYVGTLLLNLYF
-323 GIQYVGL
+323 GLQYVGL
-330 AISYVVYFF
+330 ALSYVVYFF
-339 AFPFVCMNTQFDR
+339 AFPFVCMNMQFDK

-357 WWKSILL
+357 WWKSLL
-364 SMVIPILDVV
+364 FSMVVPISDIM

-380 AFGVLGNS
+380 AFSHLGS
-388 EAIHVLQL
+388 SQAVHVLQL
-396 LVCSMLI
+396 IICSMLI
-403 PARMLLRGAM
+403 PTRMQLRGAM
-413 GIRTSMGMEMAG
+413 GIHTNIGMEMAG

-450 GRGIAGGKNDFTM
+450 GGGIAGGMRDRSM
-463 AEMNREQ
+463 AKMNQEQ
-470 SERDNNQKVTSS
+470 AARNENQKVTAWNQ
-482 DHYDKQYGQQYDQKT
+482 YKQQNGY
-497 DSGVQACDDGVGV
+497 GVQPSADGRGTIPGEKEMPGVNSYAEGVRKLSEMYGVPPEAFGKDAANAAYKDGVG
-510 FSDKME
+510 
-516 MPHANSYVEG
+516 
-526 AENLS
+526 
-531 AMHAAVMGSFG
+531 GSGEFG
-542 ENSENAIFQDSA
+542 
-554 GEKTSDSGS
+554 GSGYGGT
-563 QSGVDQDI
+563 QSGVDQDL

-585 FKELSAAKKAE
+585 FKNLSPAKKAE
-596 LYRKRAYMRF
+596 LYRKRSLQQF

-612 ALFGAGGMAGG
+612 ALLGAGGMVGG
-623 AALAG
+623 AAVAG
-628 MTTTFFSPA
+628 MATTFFSPA
-637 TKLQAMSI
+637 TKLQAMGI
-645 GMDAGGSLGGAIGG
+645 GMDAGGSFGGAVGG
-659 FAGSAVGGKIAD
+659 LAGSALGGKIAD
-671 KIPDTCQADNNGESV
+671 KIPGARTEGFGGKDV
-686 DESSPQEMQNYIKNL
+686 DRLAQQEMQNYRKEWA
-701 VQSRYQATMS
+701 QSMYQATMS
-711 SINNEEIKA
+711 GINEEEINA

-733 QNADMEKYMDGV
+733 QNSDMEKYMDGV

>member
-1 MKKGFKSKLRM
+1 MKKGLKNKLRM

-32 SYSAPA
+32 SYSAPT
-38 KDGLVNIPTASDNKK
+38 KDGLVNIPTESDNKK
-53 TLDQLITGDKTTD
+53 TLDHLITGDKTTD

-146 FFKSIGDWGYKFFN
+146 FFKSMGDWGYKFFN

-185 VALFTFELRPGNPF
+185 VALFTFELRPGNPY
-199 GIIAAAAYKTIRNI
+199 GVVAAAAYTTMRNI

-243 DAIGAFALAVVMLTA
+243 DSIGSFALAVVMLTA

-271 VGLYAVAV
+271 VGLYATAV
-279 SLGKNVLNLDV
+279 SLGKNVLNMDIS
-290 GSLSLIDMFRK
+290 SLSLIDMFK
-301 NAEQSFMNTA
+301 ENAEQSFMNTA
-311 MYVGSMMLNLYF
+311 MYVGTLLLNLYF
-323 GIQYVGL
+323 GLQYVGL
-330 AISYVVYFF
+330 ALSYVVYFF
-339 AFPFVCMNTQFDR
+339 AFPFVCMNMQFDK

-357 WWKSILL
+357 WWKSLL
-364 SMVIPILDVV
+364 FSMVVPISDIM

-380 AFGVLGNS
+380 AFSHLGS
-388 EAIHVLQL
+388 SQAVHVLQL
-396 LVCSMLI
+396 IICSMLI
-403 PARMLLRGAM
+403 PTRMQLRGAM
-413 GIRTSMGMEMAG
+413 GIHTNIGMEMAG

-450 GRGIAGGKNDFTM
+450 GGGIAGGMRDRSM
-463 AEMNREQ
+463 AKMNQEQ
-470 SERDNNQKVTSS
+470 AARNENQKVTAWNQ
-482 DHYDKQYGQQYDQKT
+482 YKQQNGY
-497 DSGVQACDDGVGV
+497 GVQLSADGRGTIPGEKEMPGVNSYAEGVKKLSEMYGVPPEAFGKDAANAVYEDGVG
-510 FSDKME
+510 
-516 MPHANSYVEG
+516 
-526 AENLS
+526 
-531 AMHAAVMGSFG
+531 GSGGFG
-542 ENSENAIFQDSA
+542 
-554 GEKTSDSGS
+554 GSGYGGT
-563 QSGVDQDI
+563 QSGVDQDL

-585 FKELSAAKKAE
+585 FKNLSPAKKAE
-596 LYRKRAYMRF
+596 LYRKRSFQQF

-612 ALFGAGGMAGG
+612 ALLGAGGMVGG
-623 AALAG
+623 AAVAG
-628 MTTTFFSPA
+628 MATTFFSPA
-637 TKLQAMSI
+637 TKLQAMGI
-645 GMDAGGSLGGAIGG
+645 GMDAGGSFGGAVGG
-659 FAGSAVGGKIAD
+659 LAGSAMGGKLAD
-671 KIPDTCQADNNGESV
+671 KIPGARTEGFGGKDV
-686 DESSPQEMQNYIKNL
+686 DRLAQQEMQNYRKEWA
-701 VQSRYQATMS
+701 QSMYQATMS
-711 SINNEEIKA
+711 GITEEEINA

-733 QNADMEKYMDGV
+733 QNSDMEKYMDGV

>member
-146 FFKSIGDWGYKFFN
+146 FFKSMGDWGYKFFN

-185 VALFTFELRPGNPF
+185 VALFTFELRPGNPY
-199 GIIAAAAYKTIRNI
+199 GVVAAAAYTTMRNM

-243 DAIGAFALAVVMLTA
+243 DSIGSFALAVVMLTA

-271 VGLYAVAV
+271 VGLYATAV
-279 SLGKNVLNLDV
+279 SLGKNVLNMDIS
-290 GSLSLIDMFRK
+290 SLSLIDMFK
-301 NAEQSFMNTA
+301 ENAEQSFMNTA
-311 MYVGSMMLNLYF
+311 MYVGTLLLNLYF
-323 GIQYVGL
+323 GLQYVGL
-330 AISYVVYFF
+330 ALSYVVYFF
-339 AFPFVCMNTQFDR
+339 AFPFVCMNMQFDK

-357 WWKSILL
+357 WWKSLL
-364 SMVIPILDVV
+364 FSMVVPISDIM

-380 AFGVLGNS
+380 AFSHLGS
-388 EAIHVLQL
+388 SQAVHVLQL
-396 LVCSMLI
+396 IICSMLI
-403 PARMLLRGAM
+403 PTRMQLRGAM
-413 GIRTSMGMEMAG
+413 GIHTNMGMEMAG

-450 GRGIAGGKNDFTM
+450 GGGIAGGMRDRSM
-463 AEMNREQ
+463 AKMNQEQ
-470 SERDNNQKVTSS
+470 AARNENQKVTAWNQ
-482 DHYDKQYGQQYDQKT
+482 YKQQNGY
-497 DSGVQACDDGVGV
+497 GVQPSADGRGTIPGEKEMPGVNSYAEGVRKLSEMYGVPPEAFGKDAANAAYKDGVG
-510 FSDKME
+510 
-516 MPHANSYVEG
+516 
-526 AENLS
+526 
-531 AMHAAVMGSFG
+531 GSG
-542 ENSENAIFQDSA
+542 EFW
-554 GEKTSDSGS
+554 GSGYGGT
-563 QSGVDQDI
+563 QSGVDQDL

-585 FKELSAAKKAE
+585 FKNLSPAKKAE
-596 LYRKRAYMRF
+596 LYRKRSLQQF

-612 ALFGAGGMAGG
+612 ALLGAGGMVGG
-623 AALAG
+623 AAVAG
-628 MTTTFFSPA
+628 MATTFFSPA
-637 TKLQAMSI
+637 TKLQAMGI
-645 GMDAGGSLGGAIGG
+645 GMDAGGSFGGAVGG
-659 FAGSAVGGKIAD
+659 LAGSALGGKLAD
-671 KIPDTCQADNNGESV
+671 KIPGARTEGFGGKDV
-686 DESSPQEMQNYIKNL
+686 DRLAQQEMQNYRKEWA
-701 VQSRYQATMS
+701 QSMYQATMS
-711 SINNEEIKA
+711 GINEEEINA

-733 QNADMEKYMDGV
+733 QNSDMEKYMDGV

>member
-1 MKKGFKSKLRM
+1 MRKGLKSKLRM

-53 TLDQLITGDKTTD
+53 TLDQLITGDTTTD
-66 YDKANWVDYLNKHT
+66 YDKANWADYLNKHT

-105 ASKGSWTNGLDNS
+105 ASNGSWTNGLDNS
-118 IYDGDAQKIKK
+118 IYDGEAQKIKK

-199 GIIAAAAYKTIRNI
+199 GVVAAAAYTTMRNI

-243 DAIGAFALAVVMLTA
+243 DSIGSFALAVVMLTA

-271 VGLYAVAV
+271 VGLYATAV
-279 SLGKNVLNLDV
+279 SLGKDVLNMDIS
-290 GSLSLIDMFRK
+290 SLSLIDMFK
-301 NAEQSFMNTA
+301 ENAEQSFMNTA
-311 MYVGSMMLNLYF
+311 MYVGTLLLNLYF
-323 GIQYVGL
+323 GLQYVGL
-330 AISYVVYFF
+330 ALSYVVYFF
-339 AFPFVCMNTQFDR
+339 AFPFVCMNMQFDK

-357 WWKSILL
+357 WWKSLL
-364 SMVIPILDVV
+364 FSMVVPISDIM

-380 AFGVLGNS
+380 AFSHLGS
-388 EAIHVLQL
+388 SQAVHVLQL
-396 LVCSMLI
+396 IICSMLI
-403 PARMLLRGAM
+403 PTRMQLRGAM
-413 GIRTSMGMEMAG
+413 GIHTNMGMEMAG

-450 GRGIAGGKNDFTM
+450 GGGIAGGMRDRSM
-463 AEMNREQ
+463 AKMNQEQ
-470 SERDNNQKVTSS
+470 AARNENQKVTAWNQ
-482 DHYDKQYGQQYDQKT
+482 YKQQNGY
-497 DSGVQACDDGVGV
+497 GVQPSADGRGTIPGEKEMPGVNSYAEGVRKLSEMYGVPPETFGKDAANAVYEDGVG
-510 FSDKME
+510 
-516 MPHANSYVEG
+516 
-526 AENLS
+526 
-531 AMHAAVMGSFG
+531 GSGGFG
-542 ENSENAIFQDSA
+542 
-554 GEKTSDSGS
+554 GSGYGGT
-563 QSGVDQDI
+563 QSGVDQDL

-585 FKELSAAKKAE
+585 FKNLSPAKKAE
-596 LYRKRAYMRF
+596 LYRKRSFQQF

-612 ALFGAGGMAGG
+612 ALLGAGGMVGG
-623 AALAG
+623 AAVAG
-628 MTTTFFSPA
+628 MATTFFSPA
-637 TKLQAMSI
+637 TKLQAMGI
-645 GMDAGGSLGGAIGG
+645 GMDAGGSFGGAVGG
-659 FAGSAVGGKIAD
+659 LAGSALGGKLAD
-671 KIPDTCQADNNGESV
+671 KIPGARTEGFGGKDV
-686 DESSPQEMQNYIKNL
+686 DRLAQQEMQNYRKEWA
-701 VQSRYQATMS
+701 QSMYQATMS
-711 SINNEEIKA
+711 GITEEEINA

-733 QNADMEKYMDGV
+733 QNSDMEKYMDGV

-753 ASPKEMKEEMSRY
+753 ASPKEMREEMSRY

-805 LHNYYDKNFAPDV
+805 LRNYYEKNFAPDV

>member
-12 TITMLL
+12 TITMIL

-146 FFKSIGDWGYKFFN
+146 FFKSMGDWGYKFFN

-185 VALFTFELRPGNPF
+185 VALFTFELRPGNPY
-199 GIIAAAAYKTIRNI
+199 GVVAAAAYTTMRNI

-225 LAAATYAG
+225 LAVATYAG

-243 DAIGAFALAVVMLTA
+243 DSIGSFALAVVMLTA

-271 VGLYAVAV
+271 VGLYATAV
-279 SLGKNVLNLDV
+279 SLGKNVLNMDIS
-290 GSLSLIDMFRK
+290 SLSLIDMFK
-301 NAEQSFMNTA
+301 ENAEQSFMNTA
-311 MYVGSMMLNLYF
+311 MYVGTLLLNLYF
-323 GIQYVGL
+323 GLQYVGL
-330 AISYVVYFF
+330 ALSYVVYFF
-339 AFPFVCMNTQFDR
+339 AFPFVCMNMQFDK

-357 WWKSILL
+357 WWKSLL
-364 SMVIPILDVV
+364 FSMVVPISDIM

-380 AFGVLGNS
+380 AFSHLGS
-388 EAIHVLQL
+388 SQAVHVLQL
-396 LVCSMLI
+396 IICSMLI
-403 PARMLLRGAM
+403 PTRMQLRGAM
-413 GIRTSMGMEMAG
+413 GIHTNIGMEMAG

-450 GRGIAGGKNDFTM
+450 GGGIAGGMRDRSM
-463 AEMNREQ
+463 AKMNQEQ
-470 SERDNNQKVTSS
+470 AARNENQKVTAWNQ
-482 DHYDKQYGQQYDQKT
+482 YKQQNGY
-497 DSGVQACDDGVGV
+497 GVQPSADGRGTIPGEKEMPGVNSYAEGVRKLSEMYGVPPEAFGKDAANAAYKDGVG
-510 FSDKME
+510 
-516 MPHANSYVEG
+516 
-526 AENLS
+526 
-531 AMHAAVMGSFG
+531 GSGEFG
-542 ENSENAIFQDSA
+542 
-554 GEKTSDSGS
+554 GSGYGGT
-563 QSGVDQDI
+563 QSGVDQDL

-585 FKELSAAKKAE
+585 FKNLSPAKKAE
-596 LYRKRAYMRF
+596 LYRKRSLQQF

-612 ALFGAGGMAGG
+612 ALLGAGGMVGG
-623 AALAG
+623 AAVAG
-628 MTTTFFSPA
+628 MATTFFSPA
-637 TKLQAMSI
+637 TKLQAMGI
-645 GMDAGGSLGGAIGG
+645 GMDAGGSFGGAVGG
-659 FAGSAVGGKIAD
+659 LAGSALGGKLAD
-671 KIPDTCQADNNGESV
+671 KIPGARTEGFGGKDV
-686 DESSPQEMQNYIKNL
+686 DRLAQQEMQNYRKEWA
-701 VQSRYQATMS
+701 QSMYQATMS
-711 SINNEEIKA
+711 GINEEEINA

-733 QNADMEKYMDGV
+733 QNSDMEKYMDGV

>member
-1 MKKGFKSKLRM
+1 MRKGLKSKLRM

-53 TLDQLITGDKTTD
+53 TLDQLITGDTTTD
-66 YDKANWVDYLNKHT
+66 YDKANWADYLNKHT

-118 IYDGDAQKIKK
+118 IYDGKAQKIKK

-185 VALFTFELRPGNPF
+185 VALFTFELRPGNPY
-199 GIIAAAAYKTIRNI
+199 GVVAAAAYTTMRNI

-243 DAIGAFALAVVMLTA
+243 DSIGSFALAVVMLTA

-271 VGLYAVAV
+271 VGLYATAV
-279 SLGKNVLNLDV
+279 SLGKDVLNMDIS
-290 GSLSLIDMFRK
+290 SLSLIDMFK
-301 NAEQSFMNTA
+301 ENAEQSFMNTA
-311 MYVGSMMLNLYF
+311 MYVGTLLLNLYF
-323 GIQYVGL
+323 GLQYVGL
-330 AISYVVYFF
+330 ALSYVVYFF
-339 AFPFVCMNTQFDR
+339 AFPFVCMNMQFDK

-357 WWKSILL
+357 WWKSLL
-364 SMVIPILDVV
+364 FSMVVPISDIM

-380 AFGVLGNS
+380 AFSHLGS
-388 EAIHVLQL
+388 SQAVHVLQL
-396 LVCSMLI
+396 IICSMLI
-403 PARMLLRGAM
+403 PTRMQLRGAM
-413 GIRTSMGMEMAG
+413 GIHTNMGMEMAG

-450 GRGIAGGKNDFTM
+450 GGGIAGGMRDRSM
-463 AEMNREQ
+463 AKMNQEQ
-470 SERDNNQKVTSS
+470 AARNENQKVTAWNQ
-482 DHYDKQYGQQYDQKT
+482 YKQQNGY
-497 DSGVQACDDGVGV
+497 GVQPSADGRGTIPGEKEMPGVNSYAEGVKKLSEMYGVPPEAFGKDAANAVYEDGVG
-510 FSDKME
+510 
-516 MPHANSYVEG
+516 
-526 AENLS
+526 
-531 AMHAAVMGSFG
+531 GSGGFG
-542 ENSENAIFQDSA
+542 
-554 GEKTSDSGS
+554 GSGYGGT
-563 QSGVDQDI
+563 QSGVDQDL

-585 FKELSAAKKAE
+585 FKNLSPAKKAE
-596 LYRKRAYMRF
+596 LYRKRSFQQF

-612 ALFGAGGMAGG
+612 ALLGAGGMVGG
-623 AALAG
+623 AAVAG
-628 MTTTFFSPA
+628 MATTFFSPA
-637 TKLQAMSI
+637 TKLQAMGI
-645 GMDAGGSLGGAIGG
+645 GMDAGGSFGGAVGG
-659 FAGSAVGGKIAD
+659 LAGSAMGGKLAD
-671 KIPDTCQADNNGESV
+671 KIPGARTEGFGGKDV
-686 DESSPQEMQNYIKNL
+686 DRLAQQEMQNYRKEWA
-701 VQSRYQATMS
+701 QSMYQATMS
-711 SINNEEIKA
+711 GITEEEINA

-733 QNADMEKYMDGV
+733 QNSDMEKYMDGV

-805 LHNYYDKNFAPDV
+805 LHNYYEKNFAPDV

>member
-146 FFKSIGDWGYKFFN
+146 FFKSMGDWGYKFFN

-185 VALFTFELRPGNPF
+185 VALFTFELRPGNPY
-199 GIIAAAAYKTIRNI
+199 GVVAAAAYTTMRNI

-243 DAIGAFALAVVMLTA
+243 DSIGSFALAVVMLTA

-271 VGLYAVAV
+271 VGLYATAV
-279 SLGKNVLNLDV
+279 SLGKNVLNMDIS
-290 GSLSLIDMFRK
+290 SLSLIDMFK
-301 NAEQSFMNTA
+301 ENAEQSFMNTA
-311 MYVGSMMLNLYF
+311 MYVGTLLLNLYF
-323 GIQYVGL
+323 GLQYVGL
-330 AISYVVYFF
+330 ALSYVVYFF
-339 AFPFVCMNTQFDR
+339 AFPFVCMNMQFDK

-357 WWKSILL
+357 WWKSLL
-364 SMVIPILDVV
+364 FSMVVPISDIM

-380 AFGVLGNS
+380 AFSHLGS
-388 EAIHVLQL
+388 SQAVHVLQL
-396 LVCSMLI
+396 IICSMLI
-403 PARMLLRGAM
+403 PTRMQLRGAM
-413 GIRTSMGMEMAG
+413 GIHTNIGMEMAG

-450 GRGIAGGKNDFTM
+450 GGGIAGGMRDRSM
-463 AEMNREQ
+463 AKMNQEQ
-470 SERDNNQKVTSS
+470 AARNENQKVTAWNQ
-482 DHYDKQYGQQYDQKT
+482 YKQQNGY
-497 DSGVQACDDGVGV
+497 GVQPSADGRGTIPGEKEMPGVNSYAEGVRKLSEMYGVPPEAFGKDAANAAYKDGVG
-510 FSDKME
+510 
-516 MPHANSYVEG
+516 
-526 AENLS
+526 
-531 AMHAAVMGSFG
+531 GSGEFG
-542 ENSENAIFQDSA
+542 
-554 GEKTSDSGS
+554 GSGYGGT
-563 QSGVDQDI
+563 QSGVDQDL

-585 FKELSAAKKAE
+585 FKNLSPAKKAE
-596 LYRKRAYMRF
+596 LYRKRSLQQF

-612 ALFGAGGMAGG
+612 ALLGAGGMVGG
-623 AALAG
+623 AAVAG
-628 MTTTFFSPA
+628 MATTFFSPA
-637 TKLQAMSI
+637 TKLQAMGI
-645 GMDAGGSLGGAIGG
+645 GMDAGGSFGGAVGG
-659 FAGSAVGGKIAD
+659 LAGSALGGKIAD
-671 KIPDTCQADNNGESV
+671 KIPGARTEGFGGKDV
-686 DESSPQEMQNYIKNL
+686 DRLAQQEMQNYRKEWA
-701 VQSRYQATMS
+701 QSMYQATMS
-711 SINNEEIKA
+711 GINEEEINA

-733 QNADMEKYMDGV
+733 QNSDMEKYMDGV